1 MKENVRNGNI
11 LLNNITPKSSRSIL
25 LIFTFLNVIQL
36 NKEKDLRHRLLF
48 IFTLFICPFFAQ
60 AQDVLSKLEKEY
72 NNASNQTE
80 EQLNLAPKYATA
92 LFFHNAKPKSY
103 QILTH
108 NISIASKQTDG
119 KYATILYAVQAMN
132 YRLDN
137 KETESSKSL
146 DLARTYSLKTNSN
159 EAKGYLEYAKGWILV
174 RNNKTTDAVA
184 AYLKAINYYENSPTT
199 STLYGRFGNVAKELS
214 TIYSNLNE
222 YQLEE
227 KYSKQFLLL
236 ASKQNDPGLIFDA
249 YMRMGYVYEQKYA
262 QNPSDIQFRNKA
274 EQFYL
279 QAIATF
285 NKNKESMLNK
295 SNLSYAAI
303 NLANLYT
310 EFNPEKAMQYAQLA
324 NKVSL
329 ETGDPIHIASSF
341 GILAELAIQD
351 KNYDLAK
358 SYFLKA
364 SMEIGKSPVRDHN
377 IELSI
382 LESLSRVSEEQGNY
396 KEALTYYKSY
406 VDKYKSVYDQEKL
419 DITKR
424 LESQFEKERQEQK
437 YIKLQLESD
446 KKAQQIKLINI
457 LRAQREQV
465 YNNLKLV
472 EENQRERLKF
482 SELESEKKEQQLRLA
497 KLETQQKNNDINSYK
512 KLLAFKEKIN
522 TYYIVFIFIFIVL
535 IFLLLYAYKQRVK
548 SIKQRDELH
557 ALAME
562 KEKQNS
568 KISTLTALLEGQ
580 EKERGRLAR
589 DLHDG
594 LGGLLSGTKLQLSIL
609 DPHQS
614 ENIEE
619 GISKSINQID
629 GAVEELRRV
638 AHNLMPDLLMK
649 YGLVTAIQ
657 EFASRMSNSA
667 LNIHTEF
674 INYSNSITE
683 EKQLLIYRVI
693 QELVNN
699 AIKHA
704 KASEIIIQISEEDNV
719 LHLTVE
725 DDGKGFDLANLDFRK
740 TAGFHN
746 IESRVQ
752 FLKGTMNITS
762 QLNIGTSIELQIPT
776 H

>member
-1 MKENVRNGNI
+1 MYR
-11 LLNNITPKSSRSIL
+11 LL
-25 LIFTFLNVIQL
+25 LIFTLC
-36 NKEKDLRHRLLF
+36 
-48 IFTLFICPFFAQ
+48 ICPFFAQ
-60 AQDVLSKLEKEY
+60 AQNVLSKLEKEY
-72 NNASNQTE
+72 DHASKNTT
-80 EQLNLAPKYATA
+80 EQLNLAPKFATA
-92 LFFHNAKPKSY
+92 LFFHKFKSRSY
-103 QILTH
+103 QILET
-108 NISIASKQTDG
+108 NIPIAAKQADG

-137 KETESSKSL
+137 KEAESLKSL
-146 DLARTYSLKTNSN
+146 DMARMYSLKTSSN
-159 EAKGYLEYAKGWILV
+159 EAKGYFQYAKGWILI
-174 RNNKTTDAVA
+174 RNNKTADAVA
-184 AYLKAINYYENSPTT
+184 AYLKAIDHYENSPTT
-199 STLYGRFGNVAKELS
+199 STLYGRFGNAAKELS

-236 ASKQNDPGLIFDA
+236 ASRQNDPNLIFDA

-262 QNPSDIQFRNKA
+262 QNPSDTALRNKA
-274 EQFYL
+274 EQYYL
-279 QAIATF
+279 QSIATF
-285 NKNKESMLNK
+285 NKNKEVMLNR
-295 SNLSYAAI
+295 SSLSYAAI

-310 EFNPEKAMQYAQLA
+310 EFNRDKAMQYAQLA
-324 NKVSL
+324 NSVSL
-329 ETGDPIHIASSF
+329 ETGDAIHIASSF
-341 GILAELAIQD
+341 GILAELALQS

-364 SMEIGKSPVRDHN
+364 SMEIEKSPVRDHN

-382 LESLSRVSEEQGNY
+382 LESLSRISEEQGNY

-406 VDKYKSVYDQEKL
+406 VDKYKSIYDQEKL

-424 LESQFEKERQEQK
+424 LESQFDKERQEQK

-446 KKAQQIKLINI
+446 KKAQEIRLINI

-497 KLETQQKNNDINSYK
+497 KLETKQKNNDISNYK
-512 KLLAFKEKIN
+512 KLLTFKEKIN
-522 TYYIVFIFIFIVL
+522 TYYIIFIFIFIVL
-535 IFLLLYAYKQRVK
+535 IVLLLYAYKQRAK
-548 SIKQRDELH
+548 SMKQRDELH

-580 EKERGRLAR
+580 EQERGRLAR

-594 LGGLLSGTKLQLSIL
+594 LGGLLSGTKLQLSSL
-609 DPHQS
+609 DLHQS
-614 ENIEE
+614 ENIED

-649 YGLVTAIQ
+649 YGLEAAIQ
-657 EFASRMSNSA
+657 EFATRMSNSA
-667 LNIHTEF
+667 LDIHTEF
-674 INYSNSITE
+674 INYSNSIPE
-683 EKQLLIYRVI
+683 DKQLILYRII

-704 KASEIIIQISEEDNV
+704 DTSEIIIQISEEENV

-725 DDGKGFDLANLDFRK
+725 DNGKGFDPASLDVRK

-762 QLNIGTSIELQIPT
+762 ELNIGTSIELQIPI

>member
-1 MKENVRNGNI
+1 MIR
-11 LLNNITPKSSRSIL
+11 
-25 LIFTFLNVIQL
+25 
-36 NKEKDLRHRLLF
+36 RLLF
-48 IFTLFICPFFAQ
+48 IFTLLVSPFFVH
-60 AQDVLSKLEKEY
+60 AQDILSKLEKEY
-72 NNASNQTE
+72 NHASDNTA
-80 EQLNLAPKYATA
+80 EQLNLAPKYASA
-92 LFFHNAKPKSY
+92 LFFHDLKSKSY
-103 QILTH
+103 QILET
-108 NISIASKQTDG
+108 NISVARKQPDG

-137 KETESSKSL
+137 KAAESMKSL
-146 DLARTYSLKTNSN
+146 DMARVYSLKTSST
-159 EAKGYLEYAKGWILV
+159 ETKGYYYYAKGWILE

-184 AYLKAINYYENSPTT
+184 AYLKAIDYYENSPTT
-199 STLYGRFGNVAKELS
+199 STLYARFGNAAKELS
-214 TIYSNLNE
+214 AIYANLNE

-236 ASKQNDPGLIFDA
+236 ASKQNDPNLIFDA
-249 YMRMGYVYEQKYA
+249 YMRMGYVYEQKYT
-262 QNPSDIQFRNKA
+262 QFPSNTEFRNKT
-274 EQFYL
+274 EQYYL
-279 QAIATF
+279 QAITTF
-285 NKNKESMLNK
+285 NKNKDRMLNR

-310 EFNPEKAMQYAQLA
+310 GFDSNKAMQYAQLA
-324 NKVSL
+324 NRVSL
-329 ETGDPIHIASSF
+329 ETGDAIHIASSF

-364 SMEIGKSPVRDHN
+364 SMEIGKSPVRDQR
-377 IELSI
+377 IELAI
-382 LESLSRVSEEQGNY
+382 LESLSRISEQQGNY

-406 VDKYKSVYDQEKL
+406 VDQYKNVYDQEKL

-424 LESQFEKERQEQK
+424 LESQFDKERQEQK

-446 KKAQQIKLINI
+446 KKAQEIKLINI
-457 LRAQREQV
+457 VRAQREQV

-522 TYYIVFIFIFIVL
+522 TYYVFFIIFFIIL
-535 IFLLLYAYKQRVK
+535 IFLLLYAYKQRAR
-548 SIKQRDELH
+548 SIKRRDELH

-562 KEKQNS
+562 QEKQNS
-568 KISTLTALLEGQ
+568 KISTLTALLQGQ
-580 EKERGRLAR
+580 EQERGRLAR

-594 LGGLLSGTKLQLSIL
+594 LGGLLSGTKHQLSYL
-609 DPHQS
+609 NPHQS
-614 ENIEE
+614 ENLQE
-619 GISKSINQID
+619 GISKSLEQID

-649 YGLVTAIQ
+649 YGLEVAIE
-657 EFASRMSNSA
+657 EFASRISNNA
-667 LNIHTEF
+667 LDIHTEF
-674 INYSNSITE
+674 INYSNSLSQ
-683 EKQLLIYRVI
+683 EKQLIIYRII

-704 KASEIIIQISEEDNV
+704 ETSEIIIQISEEQNQLNV
-719 LHLTVE
+719 TVE
-725 DDGKGFDLANLDFRK
+725 DNGKGFDLTALDVRK

-746 IESRVQ
+746 IELRVQ

-762 QLNIGTSIELQIPT
+762 ELNIGTSIEIQIPI

>member
-1 MKENVRNGNI
+1 MY
-11 LLNNITPKSSRSIL
+11 
-25 LIFTFLNVIQL
+25 
-36 NKEKDLRHRLLF
+36 RLLL
-48 IFTLFICPFFAQ
+48 IFTLFICPFFVQ
-60 AQDVLSKLEKEY
+60 AQDALSKLEKEY
-72 NNASNQTE
+72 NNASDKTT
-80 EQLNLAPKYATA
+80 EQLNIAPKYATA
-92 LFFHNAKPKSY
+92 LFFHNLKPKSY
-103 QILTH
+103 QILAN
-108 NISIASKQTDG
+108 NISMATKLSDG

-137 KETESSKSL
+137 KEVESSKSL
-146 DLARTYSLKTNSN
+146 EMGKVYSLKTNSN
-159 EAKGYLEYAKGWILV
+159 EAKGYLEYARGWIFT
-174 RNNKTTDAVA
+174 RNNKITDAVA

-199 STLYGRFGNVAKELS
+199 STLYGRYGNTAKELS
-214 TIYSNLNE
+214 AIYADLNE

-236 ASKQNDPGLIFDA
+236 ASKQNDPNLIFDA
-249 YMRMGYVYEQKYA
+249 YMRMGYMFEQKYV
-262 QNPSDIQFRNKA
+262 QNPSDKQFRNKA
-274 EQFYL
+274 KQYYV
-279 QAIATF
+279 QAITTF

-310 EFNPEKAMQYAQLA
+310 EFNPEKAIEYAQLA

-329 ETGDPIHIASSF
+329 ETGDAIHIASSF
-341 GILAELAIQD
+341 GILAELAIQN
-351 KNYDLAK
+351 KHYDLAK

-364 SMEIGKSPVRDHN
+364 SMEIGKSPVRNHN

-382 LESLSRVSEEQGNY
+382 LESLSRISEEQGNY
-396 KEALTYYKSY
+396 KEALVYYKSY

-446 KKAQQIKLINI
+446 KKAQEIKLINI

-497 KLETQQKNNDINSYK
+497 KLETRQKNNDINNYK

-522 TYYIVFIFIFIVL
+522 TYYTIFIVIFIIL
-535 IFLLLYAYKQRVK
+535 ILLLLYAYKQRAK
-548 SIKQRDELH
+548 SMKQRDELH

-580 EKERGRLAR
+580 EQERGRLAR

-594 LGGLLSGTKLQLSIL
+594 LGGLLSGTKHQLSYL

-619 GISKSINQID
+619 GISKSIKQID

-638 AHNLMPDLLMK
+638 AHNLMPDLLVK
-649 YGLVTAIQ
+649 YGLEVAIQ
-657 EFASRMSNSA
+657 EFASRISNSA
-667 LNIHTEF
+667 LDIHTEF
-674 INYSNSITE
+674 INYRNSLSE
-683 EKQLLIYRVI
+683 EKQLIIYRII

-704 KASEIIIQISEEDNV
+704 DASEIIIQVSQEENV
-719 LHLTVE
+719 LNLTVE
-725 DDGKGFDLANLDFRK
+725 DNGKGFDHKGLNVKK

-752 FLKGTMNITS
+752 FLKGTMNIIS
-762 QLNIGTSIELQIPT
+762 ELNIGTSIELQIPI

>member
-1 MKENVRNGNI
+1 MHR
-11 LLNNITPKSSRSIL
+11 LL
-25 LIFTFLNVIQL
+25 LIFA
-36 NKEKDLRHRLLF
+36 LF
-48 IFTLFICPFFAQ
+48 VFPFFVQ
-60 AQDVLSKLEKEY
+60 AQDVLNKLEREY
-72 NNASNQTE
+72 SHASNNTD

-92 LFFHNAKPKSY
+92 LFFHNLKPKSY
-103 QILTH
+103 QILAT
-108 NISIASKQTDG
+108 NISLAAKQTDG

-137 KETESSKSL
+137 RTAESSKSL
-146 DLARTYSLKTNSN
+146 DMAKAYSLKTNSH
-159 EAKGYLEYAKGWILV
+159 EAKGYFNYAKGWILI

-184 AYLKAINYYENSPTT
+184 AYLKAIEYYENAPTT

-236 ASKQNDPGLIFDA
+236 ASKQNDPNLIFDA
-249 YMRMGYVYEQKYA
+249 YMRMGYVYEQKYT
-262 QNPSDIQFRNKA
+262 QNPSNTELRDKT
-274 EQFYL
+274 EQYYL
-279 QAIATF
+279 QAITTF
-285 NKNKESMLNK
+285 NKNKDRMLNR
-295 SNLSYAAI
+295 SSLSYAAI

-310 EFNPEKAMQYAQLA
+310 GFDSDKARHYAQLA

-329 ETGDPIHIASSF
+329 ETGDAIHIASSF

-382 LESLSRVSEEQGNY
+382 LESLSRISEEQGNY
-396 KEALTYYKSY
+396 QEALTYYKSY

-424 LESQFEKERQEQK
+424 LESQFDKERQEQK

-446 KKAQQIKLINI
+446 KKAQEIKLINI

-497 KLETQQKNNDINSYK
+497 KLETQQKNNDINTFK

-522 TYYIVFIFIFIVL
+522 TYYIFFIIFFIIL
-535 IFLLLYAYKQRVK
+535 ILLLLYAYQQRAK
-548 SIKQRDELH
+548 SIKRRDELH

-562 KEKQNS
+562 QEKQNS

-580 EKERGRLAR
+580 EQERGRLAR

-594 LGGLLSGTKLQLSIL
+594 LGGLLSGTKHQLSYL
-609 DPHQS
+609 NPYQS

-619 GISKSINQID
+619 GISKSIEQID

-649 YGLVTAIQ
+649 YGLEVAIK
-657 EFASRMSNSA
+657 EFASRISNNA
-667 LNIHTEF
+667 LDIHTEF
-674 INYSNSITE
+674 INYSNSISK
-683 EKQLLIYRVI
+683 EKQLIIYRII

-704 KASEIIIQISEEDNV
+704 NTSEIIIQISEEEN
-719 LHLTVE
+719 LLSLTVE
-725 DDGKGFDLANLDFRK
+725 DNGKGFDPAGLNARK

-746 IESRVQ
+746 IELRVQ
-752 FLKGTMNITS
+752 FLKGTMSITS
-762 QLNIGTSIELQIPT
+762 ELNIGTSIELQIPIY
-776 H
+776 

>member
-1 MKENVRNGNI
+1 MY
-11 LLNNITPKSSRSIL
+11 
-25 LIFTFLNVIQL
+25 
-36 NKEKDLRHRLLF
+36 RLLF
-48 IFTLFICPFFAQ
+48 IFTLCICPFFAQ
-60 AQDVLSKLEKEY
+60 AQNVLSKLEKEY
-72 NNASNQTE
+72 DHASKNTT
-80 EQLNLAPKYATA
+80 EQLNLAPKFATA
-92 LFFHNAKPKSY
+92 LFFHKFKSKSY
-103 QILTH
+103 QILET
-108 NISIASKQTDG
+108 SIPIAAKQADG

-137 KETESSKSL
+137 KEAESLKSL
-146 DLARTYSLKTNSN
+146 DMARMYSLKTSSN
-159 EAKGYLEYAKGWILV
+159 EAKGYFQYAKGWILI
-174 RNNKTTDAVA
+174 RNNKTADAVA
-184 AYLKAINYYENSPTT
+184 AYLKAIDYYENSPTT
-199 STLYGRFGNVAKELS
+199 STLYGRFGNAAKELS

-236 ASKQNDPGLIFDA
+236 ASRQNDPNLIFDA

-262 QNPSDIQFRNKA
+262 QNPSDTALRNKA
-274 EQFYL
+274 EQYYL
-279 QAIATF
+279 QSIATF
-285 NKNKESMLNK
+285 NKNKEAMLNR
-295 SNLSYAAI
+295 SSLSYAAI

-310 EFNPEKAMQYAQLA
+310 EFNRDRAMQYAQLA
-324 NKVSL
+324 NSVSL
-329 ETGDPIHIASSF
+329 ETGDAIHIASSF
-341 GILAELAIQD
+341 GILAELALQS

-364 SMEIGKSPVRDHN
+364 SMEIEKSPVRDHN

-382 LESLSRVSEEQGNY
+382 LESLSRISEEQGNY
-396 KEALTYYKSY
+396 KEALIYYKSY
-406 VDKYKSVYDQEKL
+406 VDKYKSIYDQEKL

-424 LESQFEKERQEQK
+424 LESQFDKERQEQK

-446 KKAQQIKLINI
+446 KKAQEIRLINI

-497 KLETQQKNNDINSYK
+497 KLETKQKNNDISNYK
-512 KLLAFKEKIN
+512 KLLTFKEKIN
-522 TYYIVFIFIFIVL
+522 TYYIIFIFIFIVL
-535 IFLLLYAYKQRVK
+535 IVLLLYAYKQRAK
-548 SIKQRDELH
+548 SMKQRDELH

-580 EKERGRLAR
+580 EQERGRLAR

-594 LGGLLSGTKLQLSIL
+594 LGGLLSGTKLQLSSL
-609 DPHQS
+609 DLHQS
-614 ENIEE
+614 ENIED

-649 YGLVTAIQ
+649 YGLEAAIQ
-657 EFASRMSNSA
+657 EFATRMSNSA
-667 LNIHTEF
+667 LDIHTEF
-674 INYSNSITE
+674 INYSNSIPE
-683 EKQLLIYRVI
+683 DKQLILYRII

-704 KASEIIIQISEEDNV
+704 DTSEIIIQISEEENV

-725 DDGKGFDLANLDFRK
+725 DNGKGFDPASLDVRK

-762 QLNIGTSIELQIPT
+762 ELNIGTSIELQIPI

>member
-1 MKENVRNGNI
+1 M
-11 LLNNITPKSSRSIL
+11 
-25 LIFTFLNVIQL
+25 
-36 NKEKDLRHRLLF
+36 HRLLF
-48 IFTLFICPFFAQ
+48 ILALIVSPFFVY

-72 NNASNQTE
+72 DHASNNTA
-80 EQLNLAPKYATA
+80 EQLNLAPKYASA
-92 LFFHNAKPKSY
+92 LFFHNLKPKSY
-103 QILTH
+103 QILDT
-108 NISIASKQTDG
+108 NISIAKKQSDG

-137 KETESSKSL
+137 KTAESLKSL
-146 DLARTYSLKTNSN
+146 EMAKVYSLKTNSN
-159 EAKGYLEYAKGWILV
+159 EIKGYFHYAKGWILE
-174 RNNKTTDAVA
+174 RNNKITEAVA
-184 AYLKAINYYENSPTT
+184 AYLKAIDYYENSPTT
-199 STLYGRFGNVAKELS
+199 STLYARFGNAAKELS
-214 TIYSNLNE
+214 AIYANLNE

-236 ASKQNDPGLIFDA
+236 ASKQNDPNLIFDA
-249 YMRMGYVYEQKYA
+249 YMRMGYVYEQKYT
-262 QNPSDIQFRNKA
+262 QDPSNTEFRNKT
-274 EQFYL
+274 EQYYL
-279 QAIATF
+279 QAITTF
-285 NKNKESMLNK
+285 NKNKNLMLNR

-310 EFNPEKAMQYAQLA
+310 GFDSHKAMKYAQLA
-324 NKVSL
+324 NNVSL
-329 ETGDPIHIASSF
+329 ETGDAIHIASSF

-351 KNYDLAK
+351 KDYDLAK

-364 SMEIGKSPVRDHN
+364 SMEIGKSPVRDHK
-377 IELSI
+377 IELAI
-382 LESLSRVSEEQGNY
+382 LESLSRISEEQGNY

-406 VDKYKSVYDQEKL
+406 VDQYKSVYDQEKL

-424 LESQFEKERQEQK
+424 LESQFDKERQEQK

-446 KKAQQIKLINI
+446 KKAQEIKLINI
-457 LRAQREQV
+457 VRAQREQV

-497 KLETQQKNNDINSYK
+497 KLETQQKNNDINNYK

-522 TYYIVFIFIFIVL
+522 TYYVFFIIFFIVL
-535 IFLLLYAYKQRVK
+535 ILLLLYAYKQRAK
-548 SIKQRDELH
+548 SIKRRDELH
-557 ALAME
+557 TLAME
-562 KEKQNS
+562 QEKQNS

-580 EKERGRLAR
+580 EQERGRLAR

-594 LGGLLSGTKLQLSIL
+594 LGGLLSGTKLQLSYL
-609 DPHQS
+609 NPYQS
-614 ENIEE
+614 EHIEE
-619 GISKSINQID
+619 GISKSIEQID

-638 AHNLMPDLLMK
+638 AHNLMPDLLTK
-649 YGLVTAIQ
+649 YGLEVAIQ
-657 EFASRMSNSA
+657 EFASRISNNA
-667 LNIHTEF
+667 LEIHTEF
-674 INYSNSITE
+674 INYSSSLSK
-683 EKQLLIYRVI
+683 EKELIIYRII

-704 KASEIIIQISEEDNV
+704 DTSEIIIQISEEENQ
-719 LHLTVE
+719 LNLTVE
-725 DDGKGFDLANLDFRK
+725 DNGKGFDLADLDVKK

-746 IESRVQ
+746 IELRVQ

-762 QLNIGTSIELQIPT
+762 ELNIGTSIELQIPI

>member
-1 MKENVRNGNI
+1 M
-11 LLNNITPKSSRSIL
+11 
-25 LIFTFLNVIQL
+25 
-36 NKEKDLRHRLLF
+36 HRLLF
-48 IFTLFICPFFAQ
+48 IFTLFICPFFVQ

-72 NNASNQTE
+72 NHASNKTE

-92 LFFHNAKPKSY
+92 LFFHNFKPKSY
-103 QILTH
+103 QLLAT
-108 NISIASKQTDG
+108 NISLATKQADG

-137 KETESSKSL
+137 KEAESSKSL
-146 DLARTYSLKTNSN
+146 EMGKMYSLKTNSN
-159 EAKGYLEYAKGWILV
+159 EAKGYLEYARGWILT
-174 RNNKTTDAVA
+174 RNNKITDAVA

-199 STLYGRFGNVAKELS
+199 STLYGRYGNTAKELS
-214 TIYSNLNE
+214 AIYADLNE
-222 YQLEE
+222 FQLEE

-236 ASKQNDPGLIFDA
+236 ASKQNDPNLIFDA
-249 YMRMGYVYEQKYA
+249 YMRMGYMYEQKHV
-262 QNPSDIQFRNKA
+262 QNPSDLQFRNKA
-274 EQFYL
+274 EQYYV
-279 QAIATF
+279 QAITTF
-285 NKNKESMLNK
+285 NKNKGSMLNK

-303 NLANLYT
+303 NLANLYI
-310 EFNPEKAMQYAQLA
+310 EFNQDKAMQYAQLA

-329 ETGDPIHIASSF
+329 ETGDAIHIASSF
-341 GILAELAIQD
+341 GILAELAIQN

-364 SMEIGKSPVRDHN
+364 SMEIGKSPVRNHN

-535 IFLLLYAYKQRVK
+535 ILLLLYAYKQRVK

-557 ALAME
+557 ALALE

-580 EKERGRLAR
+580 EQERGRLAR

-594 LGGLLSGTKLQLSIL
+594 LGGLLSGTKLQLSYL
-609 DPHQS
+609 DPHHS
-614 ENIEE
+614 ETIEE
-619 GISKSINQID
+619 GISKSIDQID

-649 YGLVTAIQ
+649 YGLEVAIQ
-657 EFASRMSNSA
+657 EFASRISNNG
-667 LNIHTEF
+667 LDIHTEF
-674 INYSNSITE
+674 IGYTNSISQ
-683 EKQLLIYRVI
+683 EKQLILYRII

-704 KASEIIIQISEEDNV
+704 SPSEIIIQISEEEKV
-719 LHLTVE
+719 LNLTVE
-725 DDGKGFDLANLDFRK
+725 DNGKGFDRTDLDMRK

-746 IESRVQ
+746 IELRVQ

-762 QLNIGTSIELQIPT
+762 ELNIGTSIELQIPIY
-776 H
+776 

>member
-1 MKENVRNGNI
+1 MY
-11 LLNNITPKSSRSIL
+11 
-25 LIFTFLNVIQL
+25 
-36 NKEKDLRHRLLF
+36 RLLF
-48 IFTLFICPFFAQ
+48 VFTLCICPFFTQ

-72 NNASNQTE
+72 SHASNNTAE
-80 EQLNLAPKYATA
+80 RLNLAPKFVTA
-92 LFFHNAKPKSY
+92 LFFHKFKSRSY
-103 QILTH
+103 QVLET
-108 NISIASKQTDG
+108 NIPIAAKQADG

-137 KETESSKSL
+137 KESESLKSL
-146 DLARTYSLKTNSN
+146 EMARMYSLKTGSN
-159 EAKGYLEYAKGWILV
+159 EAKGYLQYAMGWILI
-174 RNNKTTDAVA
+174 RNNKTADAVA
-184 AYLKAINYYENSPTT
+184 AYLKAIDYYENSPTT

-214 TIYSNLNE
+214 AIYSNLNE

-236 ASKQNDPGLIFDA
+236 ASRQNDPNLIFDA

-262 QNPSDIQFRNKA
+262 QNPSDNALRNKA
-274 EQFYL
+274 EQYYL
-279 QAIATF
+279 QSVATF
-285 NKNKESMLNK
+285 NKNKEAMFNRS
-295 SNLSYAAI
+295 SLSYAAI

-310 EFNPEKAMQYAQLA
+310 GFDRDKAIQYAQLA
-324 NKVSL
+324 NSVSL
-329 ETGDPIHIASSF
+329 ENGDAIHIASSF
-341 GILAELAIQD
+341 GILAELALQD

-382 LESLSRVSEEQGNY
+382 LESLSRISEEQGNY

-406 VDKYKSVYDQEKL
+406 VDKYKNVYDQEKL

-424 LESQFEKERQEQK
+424 LESQFDKERQEQK

-446 KKAQQIKLINI
+446 KKAQEIRLINI

-497 KLETQQKNNDINSYK
+497 KLETKQKNNDISNYK
-512 KLLAFKEKIN
+512 KLLTFKEKIN

-535 IFLLLYAYKQRVK
+535 ILVLLYAYKQRAK
-548 SIKQRDELH
+548 SMKQRDELH

-580 EKERGRLAR
+580 EQERGRLAR

-594 LGGLLSGTKLQLSIL
+594 LGGLLSGTKLQLSSL

-649 YGLVTAIQ
+649 YGLEAAIQ
-657 EFASRMSNSA
+657 EFANRMSN
-667 LNIHTEF
+667 NTVDIHTEF
-674 INYSNSITE
+674 INYSNSISE
-683 EKQLLIYRVI
+683 DKQLILYRII

-704 KASEIIIQISEEDNV
+704 DTSEIIIQISEEENV

-725 DDGKGFDLANLDFRK
+725 DNGKGFDPASLDVRK

-762 QLNIGTSIELQIPT
+762 ELNIGTSIELQIPI

>member
-1 MKENVRNGNI
+1 M
-11 LLNNITPKSSRSIL
+11 
-25 LIFTFLNVIQL
+25 IQF
-36 NKEKDLRHRLLF
+36 NRDKDLMYRWLF
-48 IFTLFICPFFAQ
+48 IFVLCICPFFAQ
-60 AQDVLSKLEKEY
+60 AQDVISKLEKEY
-72 NNASNQTE
+72 NNASNKTT
-80 EQLNLAPKYATA
+80 EQLNLAPKYAKA
-92 LFFHNAKPKSY
+92 LFLHNLKSRSY
-103 QILTH
+103 QILDA
-108 NISIASKQTDG
+108 NISIATKQTDG

-137 KETESSKSL
+137 KEAQSSKSL
-146 DLARTYSLKTNSN
+146 DMAKMYSLKTSDN
-159 EAKGYLEYAKGWILV
+159 EAKGYFQYAKGWILI

-184 AYLKAINYYENSPTT
+184 AYLKAIEHYENSPTT
-199 STLYGRFGNVAKELS
+199 STLYGRFATVVKELS

-227 KYSKQFLLL
+227 KYSKQFLVL
-236 ASKQNDPGLIFDA
+236 ASKQNDPNLIFDA

-262 QNPSDIQFRNKA
+262 QDPSNIGFRNKA
-274 EQFYL
+274 EQYYL
-279 QAIATF
+279 QSVKTF
-285 NKNKESMLNK
+285 NKNKEAMLNK
-295 SNLSYAAI
+295 TNLSYAAI

-310 EFNPEKAMQYAQLA
+310 DFDRDKAMQYARLA
-324 NKVSL
+324 NAVSL
-329 ETGDPIHIASSF
+329 ETGEAIHIASSF

-382 LESLSRVSEEQGNY
+382 LESLSRISEEQGNY

-424 LESQFEKERQEQK
+424 LESQFDKERQEQK

-497 KLETQQKNNDINSYK
+497 KLEAEQKNNDINNFK
-512 KLLAFKEKIN
+512 KLLTFKEKIN
-522 TYYIVFIFIFIVL
+522 TYYIVFIFIFIIL
-535 IFLLLYAYKQRVK
+535 IILLLYAYKQRAK
-548 SIKQRDELH
+548 SMKQRDELH
-557 ALAME
+557 ALALE

-568 KISTLTALLEGQ
+568 ELSTLTALLEGQ
-580 EKERGRLAR
+580 EQERGRLAR

-594 LGGLLSGTKLQLSIL
+594 LGGLLSGTKLQLSSL
-609 DPHQS
+609 DPHQY
-614 ENIEE
+614 ENIEAE
-619 GISKSINQID
+619 ISKSITQID

-649 YGLVTAIQ
+649 YGLEAAIQ
-657 EFASRMSNSA
+657 EFASRISNTT
-667 LNIHTEF
+667 LDIHTEF
-674 INYSNSITE
+674 ISYTNSISE
-683 EKQLLIYRVI
+683 EKQLILYRII

-704 KASEIIIQISEEDNV
+704 DTSEIIVQISEEENV
-719 LHLTVE
+719 LNLTVE
-725 DDGKGFDLANLDFRK
+725 DNGNGFDPKRLDVRK

-762 QLNIGTSIELQIPT
+762 ELNIGTSIELQIPI

>member
-1 MKENVRNGNI
+1 M
-11 LLNNITPKSSRSIL
+11 
-25 LIFTFLNVIQL
+25 
-36 NKEKDLRHRLLF
+36 HRLLL
-48 IFTLFICPFFAQ
+48 IFTLFIFPFFAQ
-60 AQDVLSKLEKEY
+60 AQDVLSKLEREY
-72 NNASNQTE
+72 NHATGKTA

-92 LFFHNAKPKSY
+92 LFFHQLKSRSY
-103 QILTH
+103 QILET
-108 NISIASKQTDG
+108 NIALATKESDG

-132 YRLDN
+132 YRLDH
-137 KETESSKSL
+137 KETESLKSL
-146 DLARTYSLKTNSN
+146 DIAKVYSLKTNSN
-159 EAKGYLEYAKGWILV
+159 EAKGYYHYAKGWILT

-184 AYLKAINYYENSPTT
+184 AYLKAIEYYENSPTT

-236 ASKQNDPGLIFDA
+236 ASRQNNPNLIFDA
-249 YMRMGYVYEQKYA
+249 YMRMGYVYEQKYT
-262 QNPSDIQFRNKA
+262 QNPLDTDFRNKA

-279 QAIATF
+279 QAITTF
-285 NKNKESMLNK
+285 NKNKEAMLNK
-295 SNLSYAAI
+295 TSLSYAAI

-310 EFNPEKAMQYAQLA
+310 GFNREKAMKYAQLA
-324 NKVSL
+324 NSVSL
-329 ETGDPIHIASSF
+329 ETGDAIHIASSF
-341 GILAELAIQD
+341 GILAELAMQD

-377 IELSI
+377 IELSL
-382 LESLSRVSEEQGNY
+382 LESLSQISEEQGNY

-424 LESQFEKERQEQK
+424 LESQFDKERQEQK

-497 KLETQQKNNDINSYK
+497 KLETEQKNSDIHSYK

-522 TYYIVFIFIFIVL
+522 TYYIVFIAIFIVL
-535 IFLLLYAYKQRVK
+535 IFLLLYAYKQRIK
-548 SIKQRDELH
+548 SIKQREELH
-557 ALAME
+557 ALALE

-580 EKERGRLAR
+580 EQERGRLAR

-594 LGGLLSGTKLQLSIL
+594 LGGLLSGTKLQLSYL
-609 DPHQS
+609 NPHQS

-619 GISKSINQID
+619 EISKSINQID

-649 YGLVTAIQ
+649 YGLEVAIR
-657 EFASRMSNSA
+657 EFASRISNTA
-667 LNIHTEF
+667 LEIHTEF
-674 INYSNSITE
+674 INYSNSVAQ
-683 EKQLLIYRVI
+683 EKQLILYRII

-704 KASEIIIQISEEDNV
+704 HTSEIIIQISEEENM
-719 LHLTVE
+719 LNLTVE
-725 DDGKGFDLANLDFRK
+725 DNGKGFDPTGLDMRK

-746 IESRVQ
+746 IELRVQ
-752 FLKGTMNITS
+752 FLKGTMNIIS
-762 QLNIGTSIELQIPT
+762 ELNIGTSIELQIPI

>member
-1 MKENVRNGNI
+1 MY
-11 LLNNITPKSSRSIL
+11 
-25 LIFTFLNVIQL
+25 
-36 NKEKDLRHRLLF
+36 RLLL
-48 IFTLFICPFFAQ
+48 IFTLFICPFFVQ
-60 AQDVLSKLEKEY
+60 AQDALSKLEKEY
-72 NNASNQTE
+72 NNASDKTTE
-80 EQLNLAPKYATA
+80 KLNIAPKYATA
-92 LFFHNAKPKSY
+92 LFFHNLKPKSY
-103 QILTH
+103 QILAN
-108 NISIASKQTDG
+108 NISMATKLSDG

-137 KETESSKSL
+137 KEAESSKSL
-146 DLARTYSLKTNSN
+146 EMGKVYSLKTNSN
-159 EAKGYLEYAKGWILV
+159 EAKGYLEYARGWILT
-174 RNNKTTDAVA
+174 RNNKITDAVA

-199 STLYGRFGNVAKELS
+199 STLYGRYGNTAKELS
-214 TIYSNLNE
+214 AIYSDLNE

-236 ASKQNDPGLIFDA
+236 ASKQNDPNLIFDA
-249 YMRMGYVYEQKYA
+249 YMRMGYMFEQKYV
-262 QNPSDIQFRNKA
+262 QNPSDKQFRNKA
-274 EQFYL
+274 EQYYV
-279 QAIATF
+279 QAITAF
-285 NKNKESMLNK
+285 NKNKGSMLNK

-310 EFNPEKAMQYAQLA
+310 EFNPEKAMEYAQLA

-329 ETGDPIHIASSF
+329 ETGDAIHIASSF
-341 GILAELAIQD
+341 GILAELAIQN
-351 KNYDLAK
+351 KHYDLAK

-364 SMEIGKSPVRDHN
+364 SMEIGKSPVRNHN

-382 LESLSRVSEEQGNY
+382 LESLSRISEEQGNY
-396 KEALTYYKSY
+396 KEALVYYKSY

-446 KKAQQIKLINI
+446 KKAQEIRLINI

-497 KLETQQKNNDINSYK
+497 KLETRQKNNDINNYK

-522 TYYIVFIFIFIVL
+522 TYYTIFIVIFIIL
-535 IFLLLYAYKQRVK
+535 ILLLLYAYKQRAK
-548 SIKQRDELH
+548 SMKQRDELH

-580 EKERGRLAR
+580 EQERGRLAR

-594 LGGLLSGTKLQLSIL
+594 LGGLLSGTKHQLSYL

-619 GISKSINQID
+619 GISKSIKQID

-638 AHNLMPDLLMK
+638 AHNLMPDLLVK
-649 YGLVTAIQ
+649 YGLEVAIQ
-657 EFASRMSNSA
+657 EFASRISNSA
-667 LNIHTEF
+667 LDIHTEF
-674 INYSNSITE
+674 INYRNSLSE
-683 EKQLLIYRVI
+683 EKQLIIYRII

-704 KASEIIIQISEEDNV
+704 DASEIIIQVSQEENV
-719 LHLTVE
+719 LNLTVE
-725 DDGKGFDLANLDFRK
+725 DNGKGFDHKGLNVKK

-752 FLKGTMNITS
+752 FLKGTMNIIS
-762 QLNIGTSIELQIPT
+762 ELNIGTSIELQIPI

>member
-1 MKENVRNGNI
+1 MY
-11 LLNNITPKSSRSIL
+11 
-25 LIFTFLNVIQL
+25 
-36 NKEKDLRHRLLF
+36 RLLF
-48 IFTLFICPFFAQ
+48 IFILFICPFFAH
-60 AQDVLSKLEKEY
+60 AQDVVSKLEKEY
-72 NNASNQTE
+72 NNASNNTI
-80 EQLNLAPKYATA
+80 EQLNRAPKYANA
-92 LFFHNAKPKSY
+92 LFLLNVKSKSY
-103 QILTH
+103 QILET
-108 NISIASKQTDG
+108 NIAIARKQTDG

-137 KETESSKSL
+137 KGTEALKSL
-146 DLARTYSLKTNSN
+146 EMARKYSLKTNSN
-159 EAKGYLEYAKGWILV
+159 EAKGYFQYAKGWMLI
-174 RNNKTTDAVA
+174 RNNKTTDAVSA
-184 AYLKAINYYENSPTT
+184 CLKAIDYYENSTTT
-199 STLYGRFGNVAKELS
+199 STLYGRFASVVKELS
-214 TIYSNLNE
+214 TIYSNLND

-227 KYSKQFLLL
+227 KYSRQFLLL
-236 ASKQNDPGLIFDA
+236 ASKQHDPNLIFDA

-262 QNPSDIQFRNKA
+262 QNLSNIDFRNKA
-274 EQFYL
+274 EQYYL
-279 QAIATF
+279 QAVKTF
-285 NKNKESMLNK
+285 DKNKEAMFNK
-295 SNLSYAAI
+295 TDFSYVAI
-303 NLANLYT
+303 NLANLYIDFDR
-310 EFNPEKAMQYAQLA
+310 ERAMHYAQLA
-324 NKVSL
+324 NNASL
-329 ETGDPIHIASSF
+329 ENGNAIHIASSF

-364 SMEIGKSPVRDHN
+364 SMEIGKSPVRDQN

-382 LESLSRVSEEQGNY
+382 LESLSRISEQQGNY
-396 KEALTYYKSY
+396 KEALEYYKSY

-424 LESQFEKERQEQK
+424 LESQFDKERQEQK

-465 YNNLKLV
+465 YSNLKLV

-482 SELESEKKEQQLRLA
+482 SELESDKRAQQLRLS
-497 KLETQQKNNDINSYK
+497 KLETEQKNNDINTFK
-512 KLLAFKEKIN
+512 KLLAYKEKIN
-522 TYYIVFIFIFIVL
+522 SYYVIFILIFVVL
-535 IFLLLYAYKQRVK
+535 IILLLYAYKQRAK
-548 SIKQRDELH
+548 SMKQRDELH

-580 EKERGRLAR
+580 EQERGRLAR

-594 LGGLLSGTKLQLSIL
+594 LGGLLSGTKHQLSFL

-649 YGLVTAIQ
+649 YGLKVGIQ

-667 LNIHTEF
+667 LDIHAEF
-674 INYSNSITE
+674 INYSNSLSE
-683 EKQLLIYRVI
+683 EKQLTLYRII

-704 KASEIIIQISEEDNV
+704 QTSEIIIQVSEEEN
-719 LHLTVE
+719 LLNLTVE
-725 DDGKGFDLANLDFRK
+725 DNGKGFDLTNLDLKK

-752 FLKGTMNITS
+752 FLKGTMNIRS
-762 QLNIGTSIELQIPT
+762 EMNIGTSVELQIPINPS
-776 H
+776 

>member
-1 MKENVRNGNI
+1 MY
-11 LLNNITPKSSRSIL
+11 
-25 LIFTFLNVIQL
+25 
-36 NKEKDLRHRLLF
+36 RLLL
-48 IFTLFICPFFAQ
+48 IFTLFICPFFVQ
-60 AQDVLSKLEKEY
+60 AQDALSKLEKEY
-72 NNASNQTE
+72 NNASDKTT
-80 EQLNLAPKYATA
+80 EQLNIAPKYATA
-92 LFFHNAKPKSY
+92 LFFHNLKPKSY
-103 QILTH
+103 QILAN
-108 NISIASKQTDG
+108 NISMATKLSDG

-137 KETESSKSL
+137 KEVESSKSL
-146 DLARTYSLKTNSN
+146 EMGKVYSLKTNSN
-159 EAKGYLEYAKGWILV
+159 EAKGYLEYARGWIFT
-174 RNNKTTDAVA
+174 RNNKITDAVA

-199 STLYGRFGNVAKELS
+199 STLYGRYGNTAKELS
-214 TIYSNLNE
+214 AIYADLNE

-236 ASKQNDPGLIFDA
+236 ASKQNDPNLIFDA
-249 YMRMGYVYEQKYA
+249 YMRMGYMFEQKYV
-262 QNPSDIQFRNKA
+262 QNPSDKQFRNKA
-274 EQFYL
+274 KQYYV
-279 QAIATF
+279 QAITTF

-310 EFNPEKAMQYAQLA
+310 EFNPEKAIEYAQLA

-329 ETGDPIHIASSF
+329 ETGDAIHIASSF
-341 GILAELAIQD
+341 GILAELAIQN
-351 KNYDLAK
+351 KHYDLAK

-364 SMEIGKSPVRDHN
+364 SMEIGKSPVRNHN

-382 LESLSRVSEEQGNY
+382 LESLSRISEEQGNY
-396 KEALTYYKSY
+396 KEALVYYKSY

-446 KKAQQIKLINI
+446 KKAQEIKLINI

-497 KLETQQKNNDINSYK
+497 KLETRQKNNDINNYK

-522 TYYIVFIFIFIVL
+522 TYYTIFIVIFIIL
-535 IFLLLYAYKQRVK
+535 ILLLLYAYKQRDK
-548 SIKQRDELH
+548 SMKQRDELH

-580 EKERGRLAR
+580 EQERGRLAR

-594 LGGLLSGTKLQLSIL
+594 LGGLLSGTKHQLSYL

-619 GISKSINQID
+619 GISKSIKQID

-638 AHNLMPDLLMK
+638 AHNLMPDLLVK
-649 YGLVTAIQ
+649 YGLEVAIQ
-657 EFASRMSNSA
+657 EFASRISNSA
-667 LNIHTEF
+667 LDIHTEF
-674 INYSNSITE
+674 INYRNSLSE
-683 EKQLLIYRVI
+683 EKQLIIYRII

-704 KASEIIIQISEEDNV
+704 DASEIIIQVSQEENV
-719 LHLTVE
+719 LNLTVE
-725 DDGKGFDLANLDFRK
+725 DNGKGFDHKGLNVKK

-752 FLKGTMNITS
+752 FLKGTMNIIS
-762 QLNIGTSIELQIPT
+762 ELNIGTSIELQIPI

>member
-1 MKENVRNGNI
+1 MQ
-11 LLNNITPKSSRSIL
+11 
-25 LIFTFLNVIQL
+25 F
-36 NKEKDLRHRLLF
+36 NKDKDLMHRLLF
-48 IFTLFICPFFAQ
+48 IFTLLICPFFVQ
-60 AQDVLSKLEKEY
+60 AQDVLSKLEREY
-72 NNASNQTE
+72 SHASNNTA

-92 LFFHNAKPKSY
+92 LFFHDLKPKSY
-103 QILTH
+103 QILET
-108 NISIASKQTDG
+108 NISIAARQTDG

-137 KETESSKSL
+137 KTAESSKSL
-146 DLARTYSLKTNSN
+146 DMAKAFSLKTNSN
-159 EAKGYLEYAKGWILV
+159 EAKGYVQYAKGWILT

-184 AYLKAINYYENSPTT
+184 AYLKAIEYYENSPTT
-199 STLYGRFGNVAKELS
+199 STLYGRLGNAAKELS
-214 TIYSNLNE
+214 AIYSDLNE

-236 ASKQNDPGLIFDA
+236 ASKQNDPNLIFDA
-249 YMRMGYVYEQKYA
+249 YMRMGYVYEQKYT
-262 QNPSDIQFRNKA
+262 QDPSNTMFRNKT
-274 EQFYL
+274 EHYYL

-285 NKNKESMLNK
+285 NKNKDAMLSGN
-295 SNLSYAAI
+295 SLSYAAI

-310 EFNPEKAMQYAQLA
+310 GFDSNKAMQYAQLA

-329 ETGDPIHIASSF
+329 EIGDAIHIASSF
-341 GILAELAIQD
+341 GILAELALQD

-364 SMEIGKSPVRDHN
+364 SMEIGKSPVRNHM

-382 LESLSRVSEEQGNY
+382 LESLSRISEEQGNY

-406 VDKYKSVYDQEKL
+406 IDQYKSIYDQEKL

-424 LESQFEKERQEQK
+424 LESQFDKERQEQK

-446 KKAQQIKLINI
+446 KKAQEIKLINI

-497 KLETQQKNNDINSYK
+497 KLETRQKNNDINSFK

-522 TYYIVFIFIFIVL
+522 TYYIFFIIFFIVL
-535 IFLLLYAYKQRVK
+535 ILLLLYAYKQRAK
-548 SIKQRDELH
+548 SIKRRDELH

-562 KEKQNS
+562 QEKQNS

-580 EKERGRLAR
+580 EQERGRLAR

-594 LGGLLSGTKLQLSIL
+594 LGGLLSGTKHQLSYL
-609 DPHQS
+609 NPHQS

-619 GISKSINQID
+619 GISKSIEQID

-649 YGLVTAIQ
+649 YGLEVAIQ
-657 EFASRMSNSA
+657 EFASRISNSA
-667 LNIHTEF
+667 LEIHTEF
-674 INYSNSITE
+674 INYSNSISQ
-683 EKQLLIYRVI
+683 EKQLIIYRII

-704 KASEIIIQISEEDNV
+704 ETSEIIVQVSEEEN
-719 LHLTVE
+719 LLNLTVE
-725 DDGKGFDLANLDFRK
+725 DNGKGFDHTNLDVRK

-746 IESRVQ
+746 IELRVQ

-762 QLNIGTSIELQIPT
+762 ELNIGTSIELQIPI

>member
-1 MKENVRNGNI
+1 MR
-11 LLNNITPKSSRSIL
+11 RIL
-25 LIFTFLNVIQL
+25 LI
-36 NKEKDLRHRLLF
+36 LL
-48 IFTLFICPFFAQ
+48 ICPLFLQ
-60 AQDVLSKLEKEY
+60 AQDVLSKLDKEY
-72 NNASNQTE
+72 SHALNIS

-92 LFFHNAKPKSY
+92 LFFHDLKPKSY
-103 QILTH
+103 QILET
-108 NISIASKQTDG
+108 NISLAAKQADG
-119 KYATILYAVQAMN
+119 KYAAILYAVQAMN

-137 KETESSKSL
+137 KTAECSKSL
-146 DLARTYSLKTNSN
+146 DLSRVYSLKTNSN
-159 EAKGYLEYAKGWILV
+159 EAKGYFNYAKGWILT
-174 RNNKTTDAVA
+174 RNNKITDAVA
-184 AYLKAINYYENSPTT
+184 AYLKAIDYFENSPTT
-199 STLYGRFGNVAKELS
+199 STLYGRFGNTAKELS
-214 TIYSNLNE
+214 AIYSDLNE

-236 ASKQNDPGLIFDA
+236 ASKQNDPNLIFDA

-262 QNPSDIQFRNKA
+262 QEPSNTAFRNKT
-274 EQFYL
+274 EQYYL

-285 NKNKESMLNK
+285 NKNKDAMLSRN
-295 SNLSYAAI
+295 SLSYAAI

-310 EFNPEKAMQYAQLA
+310 GFDSNKAMQYAQLA

-329 ETGDPIHIASSF
+329 EIGDAIHIASSF
-341 GILAELAIQD
+341 GILAELALQN

-364 SMEIGKSPVRDHN
+364 SVEIGKSPVRNHM

-382 LESLSRVSEEQGNY
+382 LESLSRISEEQGNY
-396 KEALTYYKSY
+396 KEALAYYKSY

-424 LESQFEKERQEQK
+424 LESQFDKERQEQK

-446 KKAQQIKLINI
+446 KKAQEIKLINI

-482 SELESEKKEQQLRLA
+482 SELESEKKEQQLHLA
-497 KLETQQKNNDINSYK
+497 KLETQQKNNDINTFK

-522 TYYIVFIFIFIVL
+522 TYYIFFIVFFIVL
-535 IFLLLYAYKQRVK
+535 ILLLLYAYKQRAK
-548 SIKQRDELH
+548 SMKQRDELH
-557 ALAME
+557 ALALE

-580 EKERGRLAR
+580 EQERGRLAR

-594 LGGLLSGTKLQLSIL
+594 LGGLLSGTKHQLSYL
-609 DPHQS
+609 NPNHS

-619 GISKSINQID
+619 GISKSIGQID
-629 GAVEELRRV
+629 EAVEELRRV
-638 AHNLMPDLLMK
+638 AHNLMPDLLLK
-649 YGLVTAIQ
+649 YGLEAAIQ
-657 EFASRMSNSA
+657 DFASRVSNSA
-667 LNIHTEF
+667 LEIHTEF
-674 INYSNSITE
+674 INYSNSISQ
-683 EKQLLIYRVI
+683 EKQLIVYRII

-704 KASEIIIQISEEDNV
+704 HTSEIIVQISEEEN
-719 LHLTVE
+719 LLNLIVE
-725 DDGKGFDLANLDFRK
+725 DNGNGFDPKSLSMRK

-746 IESRVQ
+746 IEIRVQ

-762 QLNIGTSIELQIPT
+762 EPNVGTSVELQIPIL
-776 H
+776 

>member
-1 MKENVRNGNI
+1 MN
-11 LLNNITPKSSRSIL
+11 
-25 LIFTFLNVIQL
+25 
-36 NKEKDLRHRLLF
+36 
-48 IFTLFICPFFAQ
+48 
-60 AQDVLSKLEKEY
+60 KLEKEY
-72 NNASNQTE
+72 NNASDKTT
-80 EQLNLAPKYATA
+80 EQLNIAPKYATA
-92 LFFHNAKPKSY
+92 LFFHNLKPKSY
-103 QILTH
+103 QVLAN
-108 NISIASKQTDG
+108 NISKATKLTDG

-137 KETESSKSL
+137 KEAESSKSL
-146 DLARTYSLKTNSN
+146 EMGKTYSLKTNSN
-159 EAKGYLEYAKGWILV
+159 EAKGYLEYARGWILT
-174 RNNKTTDAVA
+174 RNNKITEAVA

-199 STLYGRFGNVAKELS
+199 STLYGRYGNTAKELS
-214 TIYSNLNE
+214 AIYADLNE

-236 ASKQNDPGLIFDA
+236 ASKQNDPNLIFDA
-249 YMRMGYVYEQKYA
+249 YMRMGYMFEQKYV
-262 QNPSDIQFRNKA
+262 QNPSDKQFRNKA
-274 EQFYL
+274 EQYYV
-279 QAIATF
+279 QAITTF
-285 NKNKESMLNK
+285 NKNKGSMLNK

-310 EFNPEKAMQYAQLA
+310 EFNPEKAMEYAQLA

-329 ETGDPIHIASSF
+329 ETGDAIHIASSF
-341 GILAELAIQD
+341 GILAELAIQN
-351 KNYDLAK
+351 KHYDLAK

-364 SMEIGKSPVRDHN
+364 SMEIGKSPVRNHN

-382 LESLSRVSEEQGNY
+382 LESLSRISEEQGNY
-396 KEALTYYKSY
+396 KEALVYYKSY

-446 KKAQQIKLINI
+446 KKAQEIKLINI

-497 KLETQQKNNDINSYK
+497 KLETRQKNNDINNYK

-522 TYYIVFIFIFIVL
+522 TYYTIFIVIFIVL
-535 IFLLLYAYKQRVK
+535 ILLLLYAYKQRAK
-548 SIKQRDELH
+548 SMKQRDELH

-580 EKERGRLAR
+580 EQERGRLAR

-594 LGGLLSGTKLQLSIL
+594 LGGLLSGTKHQLSYL

-619 GISKSINQID
+619 GISKSIKQID

-638 AHNLMPDLLMK
+638 AHNLMPDLLVK
-649 YGLVTAIQ
+649 YGLEVAIQ
-657 EFASRMSNSA
+657 EFASRISNSA
-667 LNIHTEF
+667 LDIHTEF
-674 INYSNSITE
+674 INYRNSLSE
-683 EKQLLIYRVI
+683 EKQLIIYRII

-704 KASEIIIQISEEDNV
+704 DASEIIIQVSQEENV
-719 LHLTVE
+719 LNLTVE
-725 DDGKGFDLANLDFRK
+725 DNGKGFDHKSLNVKK

-752 FLKGTMNITS
+752 FLKGTMNIMS
-762 QLNIGTSIELQIPT
+762 ELNIGTSIELQIPI

>member
-1 MKENVRNGNI
+1 MI
-11 LLNNITPKSSRSIL
+11 SRYL
-25 LIFTFLNVIQL
+25 LIFTFFTTLQL
-36 NKEKDLRHRLLF
+36 HKDKDLIRRLLF
-48 IFTLFICPFFAQ
+48 IFTLLVSPFFVH
-60 AQDVLSKLEKEY
+60 AQDILSKLEKEY
-72 NNASNQTE
+72 NHASNNTA
-80 EQLNLAPKYATA
+80 EQLNLAPKYASA
-92 LFFHNAKPKSY
+92 LFFHDLKSKSY
-103 QILTH
+103 QILET
-108 NISIASKQTDG
+108 NISIARKQSDG

-137 KETESSKSL
+137 KAAESMKSL
-146 DLARTYSLKTNSN
+146 DMARVYSLKTSST
-159 EAKGYLEYAKGWILV
+159 ETKGYYYYAKGWILE

-184 AYLKAINYYENSPTT
+184 AYLKAIEYYENSPTT
-199 STLYGRFGNVAKELS
+199 STLYARFGNAAKELS
-214 TIYSNLNE
+214 AIYANLNE

-236 ASKQNDPGLIFDA
+236 ASKQNDPNLIFDA
-249 YMRMGYVYEQKYA
+249 YMRMGYVYEQKYT
-262 QNPSDIQFRNKA
+262 QFPSNTEFRNKT
-274 EQFYL
+274 EQYYL
-279 QAIATF
+279 QAITTF
-285 NKNKESMLNK
+285 NKNKDRMLNR

-310 EFNPEKAMQYAQLA
+310 GFDSNKAMQYAQLA
-324 NKVSL
+324 NRVSL
-329 ETGDPIHIASSF
+329 ETGDAIHIASSF

-364 SMEIGKSPVRDHN
+364 SMEIGKSPVRDQR
-377 IELSI
+377 IELAI
-382 LESLSRVSEEQGNY
+382 LESLSRISEQQGNY

-406 VDKYKSVYDQEKL
+406 VDQYKNVYDQEKL

-424 LESQFEKERQEQK
+424 LESQFDKERQEQK

-446 KKAQQIKLINI
+446 KKAQEIKLINI
-457 LRAQREQV
+457 VRAQREQV

-522 TYYIVFIFIFIVL
+522 TYYVFFIIFFIIL
-535 IFLLLYAYKQRVK
+535 IFLLLYAYKQRAR
-548 SIKQRDELH
+548 SIKRRDELH

-562 KEKQNS
+562 QEKQNS
-568 KISTLTALLEGQ
+568 KISTLTALLQGQ
-580 EKERGRLAR
+580 EQERGRLAR

-594 LGGLLSGTKLQLSIL
+594 LGGLLSGTKHQLSYL
-609 DPHQS
+609 NPHQS
-614 ENIEE
+614 ENLQE
-619 GISKSINQID
+619 GISKSLEQID

-649 YGLVTAIQ
+649 YGLEVAIE
-657 EFASRMSNSA
+657 EFASRISNNA
-667 LNIHTEF
+667 LDIHTEF
-674 INYSNSITE
+674 INYSNSLSQ
-683 EKQLLIYRVI
+683 EKQLIIYRII

-704 KASEIIIQISEEDNV
+704 ETSEIIIQISEEQNQLNV
-719 LHLTVE
+719 TVE
-725 DDGKGFDLANLDFRK
+725 DNGKGFDLAALDVRK

-746 IESRVQ
+746 IELRVQ

-762 QLNIGTSIELQIPT
+762 ELNIGTSIEIQIPI

>member
-1 MKENVRNGNI
+1 MY
-11 LLNNITPKSSRSIL
+11 
-25 LIFTFLNVIQL
+25 
-36 NKEKDLRHRLLF
+36 RLLF

-60 AQDVLSKLEKEY
+60 AQDALSKLEKEY
-72 NNASNQTE
+72 NNASDKTT
-80 EQLNLAPKYATA
+80 EQLNIAPKYATA
-92 LFFHNAKPKSY
+92 LFFHNLKPKSY
-103 QILTH
+103 QILAN
-108 NISIASKQTDG
+108 NISIATKLSDG

-132 YRLDN
+132 YRLDS
-137 KETESSKSL
+137 KEAESSKSL
-146 DLARTYSLKTNSN
+146 EMGKVYSLKTNSN
-159 EAKGYLEYAKGWILV
+159 EAKGYLEYARGWILT
-174 RNNKTTDAVA
+174 RNNKITDAVA

-199 STLYGRFGNVAKELS
+199 STLYGRYGNTAKELS
-214 TIYSNLNE
+214 AIYADLNE

-236 ASKQNDPGLIFDA
+236 ASKQNDPNLIFDA
-249 YMRMGYVYEQKYA
+249 YMRMGYMFEQKYV
-262 QNPSDIQFRNKA
+262 QNPSDKQFRNKA
-274 EQFYL
+274 EQYYV
-279 QAIATF
+279 QAITTF
-285 NKNKESMLNK
+285 NKNKGSMLNK

-310 EFNPEKAMQYAQLA
+310 EFNPEKAMEYAQLA

-329 ETGDPIHIASSF
+329 ETGDAIHIASSF
-341 GILAELAIQD
+341 GILAELAIQN
-351 KNYDLAK
+351 KHYDLAK

-364 SMEIGKSPVRDHN
+364 SMEIGKSPVRNHN

-382 LESLSRVSEEQGNY
+382 LESLSRISEEQGNY
-396 KEALTYYKSY
+396 KEALVYYKSY

-446 KKAQQIKLINI
+446 KKAQEIKLINI

-497 KLETQQKNNDINSYK
+497 KLETRQKNNDINNYK

-522 TYYIVFIFIFIVL
+522 TYYTIFIVIFIIL
-535 IFLLLYAYKQRVK
+535 ILLLLYAYKQRAK
-548 SIKQRDELH
+548 SMKQRDELH

-580 EKERGRLAR
+580 EQERGRLAR

-594 LGGLLSGTKLQLSIL
+594 LGGLLSGTKHQLSYL

-619 GISKSINQID
+619 GISKSIKQID

-638 AHNLMPDLLMK
+638 AHNLMPDLLVK
-649 YGLVTAIQ
+649 YGLEVAIQ
-657 EFASRMSNSA
+657 EFASRISNSA
-667 LNIHTEF
+667 LDIHTEF
-674 INYSNSITE
+674 INYRNSLSE
-683 EKQLLIYRVI
+683 EKQLIIYRII

-704 KASEIIIQISEEDNV
+704 NASEIIIQISQEENV
-719 LHLTVE
+719 LNLTVE
-725 DDGKGFDLANLDFRK
+725 DNGKGFDHKSLNVKK

-752 FLKGTMNITS
+752 FLKGTMNIIS
-762 QLNIGTSIELQIPT
+762 ELNIGTSIELQIPI

>member
-1 MKENVRNGNI
+1 MY
-11 LLNNITPKSSRSIL
+11 
-25 LIFTFLNVIQL
+25 
-36 NKEKDLRHRLLF
+36 RLLL
-48 IFTLFICPFFAQ
+48 IFTLFICPFFVQ
-60 AQDVLSKLEKEY
+60 AQDALSKLEKEY
-72 NNASNQTE
+72 NNASDKTT
-80 EQLNLAPKYATA
+80 EQLNIAPKYATA
-92 LFFHNAKPKSY
+92 LFFHNLKPKSY
-103 QILTH
+103 QILAN
-108 NISIASKQTDG
+108 NISMATKLADG

-137 KETESSKSL
+137 KEAESSKSL
-146 DLARTYSLKTNSN
+146 EMGKVYSLKTNSN
-159 EAKGYLEYAKGWILV
+159 EAKGYLEYARGWILT
-174 RNNKTTDAVA
+174 RNNKITDAVA

-199 STLYGRFGNVAKELS
+199 STLYGRYGNTAKELS
-214 TIYSNLNE
+214 AIYADLNE

-236 ASKQNDPGLIFDA
+236 ASKQNDPNLIFDA
-249 YMRMGYVYEQKYA
+249 YMRMGYMFEQKYV
-262 QNPSDIQFRNKA
+262 QNPSDKQFRNRA
-274 EQFYL
+274 EQYYV
-279 QAIATF
+279 QAITTF
-285 NKNKESMLNK
+285 NKNKGSMLNK

-310 EFNPEKAMQYAQLA
+310 EFNPEKAMEYAQLA

-329 ETGDPIHIASSF
+329 ETGDAIHIASSF
-341 GILAELAIQD
+341 GILAELAIQN
-351 KNYDLAK
+351 KHYDLAK

-364 SMEIGKSPVRDHN
+364 SMEIGKSPVRNHN

-382 LESLSRVSEEQGNY
+382 LESLSRISEEQGNY
-396 KEALTYYKSY
+396 KEALVYYKSY

-446 KKAQQIKLINI
+446 KKAQEIKLINI

-497 KLETQQKNNDINSYK
+497 KLETRQKNNDINNFK

-522 TYYIVFIFIFIVL
+522 TYYTIFIVIFIVL
-535 IFLLLYAYKQRVK
+535 ILLLLYAYKQRAK
-548 SIKQRDELH
+548 SMKQRDELH

-580 EKERGRLAR
+580 EQERGRLAR

-594 LGGLLSGTKLQLSIL
+594 LGGLLSGTKHQLSYL

-619 GISKSINQID
+619 GISKSIKQID

-638 AHNLMPDLLMK
+638 AHNLMPDLLVK
-649 YGLVTAIQ
+649 YGLEVAIQ
-657 EFASRMSNSA
+657 EFASRISNSA
-667 LNIHTEF
+667 LDIHTEF
-674 INYSNSITE
+674 INYGNSLSE
-683 EKQLLIYRVI
+683 EKQLIIYRII

-704 KASEIIIQISEEDNV
+704 EASEIIIQISQEENV
-719 LHLTVE
+719 LNLTVE
-725 DDGKGFDLANLDFRK
+725 DNGKGFDYKGLNVKK

-752 FLKGTMNITS
+752 FLKGTMNIIS
-762 QLNIGTSIELQIPT
+762 ELNIGTSIELQIPI

>member
-1 MKENVRNGNI
+1 
-11 LLNNITPKSSRSIL
+11 
-25 LIFTFLNVIQL
+25 
-36 NKEKDLRHRLLF
+36 
-48 IFTLFICPFFAQ
+48 
-60 AQDVLSKLEKEY
+60 
-72 NNASNQTE
+72 
-80 EQLNLAPKYATA
+80 
-92 LFFHNAKPKSY
+92 
-103 QILTH
+103 
-108 NISIASKQTDG
+108 
-119 KYATILYAVQAMN
+119 
-132 YRLDN
+132 
-137 KETESSKSL
+137 
-146 DLARTYSLKTNSN
+146 
-159 EAKGYLEYAKGWILV
+159 
-174 RNNKTTDAVA
+174 
-184 AYLKAINYYENSPTT
+184 AYLKAISYYENSPTT
-199 STLYGRFGNVAKELS
+199 STLYGRFATVVKELS
-214 TIYSNLNE
+214 AVYSDLNE

-236 ASKQNDPGLIFDA
+236 SSKQNDPNLIFDA

-262 QNPSDIQFRNKA
+262 QNLSDLDLRNKA
-274 EQFYL
+274 EHYYL
-279 QAIATF
+279 LAITTF
-285 NKNKESMLNK
+285 NKRKDAMLNK

-303 NLANLYT
+303 NLANLYID
-310 EFNPEKAMQYAQLA
+310 FDREKAMQYAQLA
-324 NKVSL
+324 NKISL
-329 ETGDPIHIASSF
+329 ETGNAIHIASSF
-341 GILAELAIQD
+341 GILAELAI
-351 KNYDLAK
+351 KNKDYDLAK

-382 LESLSRVSEEQGNY
+382 LESLSRISEEQGNY
-396 KEALTYYKSY
+396 KEALVYYKSY

-465 YNNLKLV
+465 YNNLKLT

-482 SELESEKKEQQLRLA
+482 SELESEKRAQQLRLA
-497 KLETQQKNNDINSYK
+497 KLETEQKNNDIKNYK
-512 KLLAFKEKIN
+512 ELLAFKEKIN
-522 TYYIVFIFIFIVL
+522 TYYFVFIVIFIVL
-535 IFLLLYAYKQRVK
+535 IILLLYAYKQRVK
-548 SIKQRDELH
+548 SMKQRDQLH

-580 EKERGRLAR
+580 EQERGRLAR

-594 LGGLLSGTKLQLSIL
+594 LGGLLSGTKLQLSYL

-614 ENIEE
+614 ETIED
-619 GISKSINQID
+619 GISKSIKQID

-638 AHNLMPDLLMK
+638 AHNLMPDLLVK
-649 YGLVTAIQ
+649 YGLEVAIQ
-657 EFASRMSNSA
+657 EFASRISNSA
-667 LNIHTEF
+667 LDIHTEF
-674 INYSNSITE
+674 INYRNSLSE
-683 EKQLLIYRVI
+683 EKQLIIYRII

-704 KASEIIIQISEEDNV
+704 DASEIIIQISQEESV
-719 LHLTVE
+719 LNLTVE
-725 DDGKGFDLANLDFRK
+725 DNGKGFDQKVLNVKK

-752 FLKGTMNITS
+752 FLKGTMNIIS
-762 QLNIGTSIELQIPT
+762 ELNIGTSIELQIPI

>member
-1 MKENVRNGNI
+1 MYR
-11 LLNNITPKSSRSIL
+11 LL
-25 LIFTFLNVIQL
+25 LIFT
-36 NKEKDLRHRLLF
+36 LL
-48 IFTLFICPFFAQ
+48 ICPFFAH

-72 NNASNQTE
+72 NNVSDKTT

-92 LFFHNAKPKSY
+92 LFFHNFKPKSY
-103 QILTH
+103 QILTA
-108 NISIASKQTDG
+108 NISLATKQTDG

-137 KETESSKSL
+137 KEAESSKSL
-146 DLARTYSLKTNSN
+146 EMGKVYSLKTNSN
-159 EAKGYLEYAKGWILV
+159 EAKGYLEYARGWILT
-174 RNNKTTDAVA
+174 RNNKITDAVA

-199 STLYGRFGNVAKELS
+199 STLYGRYGNTAKELS
-214 TIYSNLNE
+214 AIYADLNE
-222 YQLEE
+222 FQLEE

-236 ASKQNDPGLIFDA
+236 ASKQNDQNLIFDA
-249 YMRMGYVYEQKYA
+249 YMRMGYMYEQKYV

-274 EQFYL
+274 EQYYV
-279 QAIATF
+279 QAITTF
-285 NKNKESMLNK
+285 NKNKGSMLNK

-303 NLANLYT
+303 NLANLYI
-310 EFNPEKAMQYAQLA
+310 EFNPDKAMQYAQLA

-329 ETGDPIHIASSF
+329 ETGDAIHIASSF

-364 SMEIGKSPVRDHN
+364 SMEIGKSPVRNHN

-522 TYYIVFIFIFIVL
+522 TYYIVFIFIFIIL
-535 IFLLLYAYKQRVK
+535 IFLLLYANKQRVK

-580 EKERGRLAR
+580 EQERGRLAR

-609 DPHQS
+609 DPQQS

-649 YGLVTAIQ
+649 YGLVAAIQ

-674 INYSNSITE
+674 INYSNSLSE

-719 LHLTVE
+719 LNLTVE

-762 QLNIGTSIELQIPT
+762 QLNIGTSIELLIPT

>member
-1 MKENVRNGNI
+1 MRY
-11 LLNNITPKSSRSIL
+11 
-25 LIFTFLNVIQL
+25 
-36 NKEKDLRHRLLF
+36 RLLF
-48 IFTLFICPFFAQ
+48 IFTLLICSFFAH
-60 AQDVLSKLEKEY
+60 AQDAVSKLEREY
-72 NNASNQTE
+72 NNAADKTAE
-80 EQLNLAPKYATA
+80 RLNLAPKYAKA
-92 LFFHNAKPKSY
+92 LFLHNNKEQSY
-103 QILTH
+103 QILKT
-108 NISIASKQTDG
+108 NISIAAMQADG

-137 KETESSKSL
+137 NGAESLKSL
-146 DLARTYSLKTNSN
+146 DKARFYSLKTNSN
-159 EAKGYLEYAKGWILV
+159 EAKGYFEYAKGWILV

-184 AYLKAINYYENSPTT
+184 AYLKAIDYYENSPTT
-199 STLYGRFGNVAKELS
+199 STLYGRFGNAAKELS

-236 ASKQNDPGLIFDA
+236 ASKQNDPNLTFDA

-262 QNPSDIQFRNKA
+262 QNPSDIALRNKT
-274 EQFYL
+274 EQYYL
-279 QAIATF
+279 QAITTF
-285 NKNKESMLNK
+285 NKNKNAMLIE

-310 EFNPEKAMQYAQLA
+310 GFDREKAMKYAQLA

-382 LESLSRVSEEQGNY
+382 LESLSQISEQQGNY
-396 KEALTYYKSY
+396 QEALTYYKSY
-406 VDKYKSVYDQEKL
+406 VNQYKSVYDQEKL

-437 YIKLQLESD
+437 YIKLQLETD

-482 SELESEKKEQQLRLA
+482 SELESEKRAQQLRLA
-497 KLETQQKNNDINSYK
+497 KLETRQKNNDINNYK
-512 KLLAFKEKIN
+512 KMLTFKEKIN

-535 IFLLLYAYKQRVK
+535 IILLLYGYKQRVK
-548 SIKQRDELH
+548 SMKQRDELH
-557 ALAME
+557 ALALE

-580 EKERGRLAR
+580 EQERGRLAR

-594 LGGLLSGTKLQLSIL
+594 LGGLLSGTKLQLSSL
-609 DPHQS
+609 NAHPS
-614 ENIEE
+614 GNIEE

-638 AHNLMPDLLMK
+638 AHNLMPDLLIK
-649 YGLVTAIQ
+649 YGLEAAIQ
-657 EFASRMSNSA
+657 EFASRMSSNT
-667 LNIHTEF
+667 LDIHTEF
-674 INYSNSITE
+674 INYSNPLSE
-683 EKQLLIYRVI
+683 EKQLIIYRII

-704 KASEIIIQISEEDNV
+704 DTSEIIIQISEEENV
-719 LHLTVE
+719 LNLTVE
-725 DDGKGFDLANLDFRK
+725 DNGKGFDPSQLDVRK

-752 FLKGTMNITS
+752 FLKGTMNIRS
-762 QLNIGTSIELQIPT
+762 ELNIGTSIELQIPIHYT
-776 H
+776 

>member
-1 MKENVRNGNI
+1 MY
-11 LLNNITPKSSRSIL
+11 
-25 LIFTFLNVIQL
+25 
-36 NKEKDLRHRLLF
+36 RLLF
-48 IFTLFICPFFAQ
+48 IFVLLIFPFFAR
-60 AQDVLSKLEKEY
+60 AQDVLSKLEREY
-72 NNASNQTE
+72 NYASNNTVE
-80 EQLNLAPKYATA
+80 RLNLAPKYATA
-92 LFFHNAKPKSY
+92 LFFNDFKPKSY
-103 QILTH
+103 QILAT
-108 NISIASKQTDG
+108 NISLATKQADG
-119 KYATILYAVQAMN
+119 KYAIILYAVQAMN

-137 KETESSKSL
+137 KDAESSKSL
-146 DLARTYSLKTNSN
+146 EMGKVYSLKTNSN
-159 EAKGYLEYAKGWILV
+159 EAKGYLEYARGWILT
-174 RNNKTTDAVA
+174 RNNKITEAVA
-184 AYLKAINYYENSPTT
+184 TYLKAISYYENSPTT
-199 STLYGRFGNVAKELS
+199 STLYGRYGNTVKELS
-214 TIYSNLNE
+214 AIYSDLNE
-222 YQLEE
+222 FQLEE

-236 ASKQNDPGLIFDA
+236 ASKQNDPNLIFDA
-249 YMRMGYVYEQKYA
+249 YMRMGYMYEQKYV

-274 EQFYL
+274 EQYYV
-279 QAIATF
+279 QAITTF
-285 NKNKESMLNK
+285 NTNKGTMLNK

-310 EFNPEKAMQYAQLA
+310 EFDQDKAMQYAQLA

-329 ETGDPIHIASSF
+329 ETGEAIHIASSF
-341 GILAELAIQD
+341 GILAELAIQN

-364 SMEIGKSPVRDHN
+364 SMEIGKSPVRNHN

-406 VDKYKSVYDQEKL
+406 VDKYRSIYDQEKL
-419 DITKR
+419 DITKK

-446 KKAQQIKLINI
+446 KKAQEIKLINI

-482 SELESEKKEQQLRLA
+482 SELESVKKEQQLRLA
-497 KLETQQKNNDINSYK
+497 KLETEQKNNDLNSYK

-522 TYYIVFIFIFIVL
+522 TYYIIFIIIFIFL
-535 IFLLLYAYKQRVK
+535 IFLLLYANKQRVK
-548 SIKQRDELH
+548 SMKQKEELH

-580 EKERGRLAR
+580 EQERGRLAR

-594 LGGLLSGTKLQLSIL
+594 LGGLLSGTKLQLSYL
-609 DPHQS
+609 NPHQS
-614 ENIEE
+614 ETIEE
-619 GISKSINQID
+619 DISKSINQID

-638 AHNLMPDLLMK
+638 AHNLMPDLLTK
-649 YGLVTAIQ
+649 YGLEVAIK
-657 EFASRMSNSA
+657 EFASRISNTA
-667 LNIHTEF
+667 LDIHTEF
-674 INYSNSITE
+674 INYHNSISQ
-683 EKQLLIYRVI
+683 EKQLIIYRII

-704 KASEIIIQISEEDNV
+704 HTSEIIIQISEEENV
-719 LHLTVE
+719 LYVTVE
-725 DDGKGFDLANLDFRK
+725 DNGKGFDRTGLDMKK

-746 IESRVQ
+746 IELRVQ

-762 QLNIGTSIELQIPT
+762 ELNIGTSIELQIPI

>member
-1 MKENVRNGNI
+1 MY
-11 LLNNITPKSSRSIL
+11 
-25 LIFTFLNVIQL
+25 
-36 NKEKDLRHRLLF
+36 RLLF

-60 AQDVLSKLEKEY
+60 GQEVLGKLEKEY
-72 NNASNQTE
+72 NNASDNTI
-80 EQLNLAPKYATA
+80 EQLNIAPKFVKA
-92 LFFHNAKPKSY
+92 LFLQNYKDKSY
-103 QILTH
+103 QILKN
-108 NISIASKQTDG
+108 NIHIAAKQTDG

-137 KETESSKSL
+137 KQAESLKSL
-146 DLARTYSLKTNSN
+146 DMANMYSLKTSSN
-159 EAKGYLEYAKGWILV
+159 EAKGYLQYAKGWILA

-184 AYLKAINYYENSPTT
+184 AYLKAISYYENSPTT
-199 STLYGRFGNVAKELS
+199 STLYGRFATVVKELS
-214 TIYSNLNE
+214 AVYSDFNE

-236 ASKQNDPGLIFDA
+236 ASKQNDPNLIFDA

-262 QNPSDIQFRNKA
+262 QNLSDLDLRNKA
-274 EQFYL
+274 EHYYL
-279 QAIATF
+279 LAITTF
-285 NKNKESMLNK
+285 NKRKDAMLNK

-303 NLANLYT
+303 NLANLYID
-310 EFNPEKAMQYAQLA
+310 FDRDKAMQYAQLA
-324 NKVSL
+324 NKISL
-329 ETGDPIHIASSF
+329 ETGNAIHIASSF
-341 GILAELAIQD
+341 GILAELAI
-351 KNYDLAK
+351 KNKDYDLAK

-382 LESLSRVSEEQGNY
+382 LESLSRISEEQGNY
-396 KEALTYYKSY
+396 KEALVYYKSY

-465 YNNLKLV
+465 YNNLKLT

-482 SELESEKKEQQLRLA
+482 SELESEKRAQQLRLA
-497 KLETQQKNNDINSYK
+497 KLETEQKNNDIKNYK
-512 KLLAFKEKIN
+512 ELLAFKEKIN
-522 TYYIVFIFIFIVL
+522 TYYFVFIVIFIVL
-535 IFLLLYAYKQRVK
+535 IILLLYAYKQRVK
-548 SIKQRDELH
+548 SMKQRDQLH

-580 EKERGRLAR
+580 EQERGRLAR

-594 LGGLLSGTKLQLSIL
+594 LGGLLSGTKLQLSYL

-614 ENIEE
+614 ETIED
-619 GISKSINQID
+619 GISKSIKQID

-638 AHNLMPDLLMK
+638 AHNLMPDLLVK
-649 YGLVTAIQ
+649 YGLEVAIQ
-657 EFASRMSNSA
+657 EFASRISNSA
-667 LNIHTEF
+667 LDIHTEF
-674 INYSNSITE
+674 INYRNSLSE
-683 EKQLLIYRVI
+683 EKQLIIYRII

-704 KASEIIIQISEEDNV
+704 DASEIIIQISQEESV
-719 LHLTVE
+719 LNLTVE
-725 DDGKGFDLANLDFRK
+725 DNGKGFDQKVLNVKK

-752 FLKGTMNITS
+752 FLKGTMSIIS
-762 QLNIGTSIELQIPT
+762 ELNIGTSIELQIPI

>member
-1 MKENVRNGNI
+1 M
-11 LLNNITPKSSRSIL
+11 
-25 LIFTFLNVIQL
+25 
-36 NKEKDLRHRLLF
+36 
-48 IFTLFICPFFAQ
+48 
-60 AQDVLSKLEKEY
+60 EKEY
-72 NNASNQTE
+72 NNASGNTA

-92 LFFHNAKPKSY
+92 LFFHNLKSRSY
-103 QILTH
+103 QILEKA
-108 NISIASKQTDG
+108 IPVAAKQADG

-137 KETESSKSL
+137 KEAESLKSL
-146 DLARTYSLKTNSN
+146 EMARLYSLRTGSN
-159 EAKGYLEYAKGWILV
+159 EAKGYLQYAKGWILV
-174 RNNKTTDAVA
+174 RNNKTTEAVA
-184 AYLKAINYYENSPTT
+184 AYLKAIEYYENSPTT
-199 STLYGRFGNVAKELS
+199 STLYGRFGNAAKELS
-214 TIYSNLNE
+214 AIYANLNE

-227 KYSKQFLLL
+227 KYSKQFLVL
-236 ASKQNDPGLIFDA
+236 ASKQNDPNLIFDA

-262 QNPSDIQFRNKA
+262 QNPSDTNFRNRA
-274 EQFYL
+274 EQYYL
-279 QAIATF
+279 QAITTF
-285 NKNKESMLNK
+285 NKNKDAMLNR

-310 EFNPEKAMQYAQLA
+310 GFNRDKAMQYAQLA

-329 ETGDPIHIASSF
+329 ETGNAIHIASSF
-341 GILAELAIQD
+341 GILAELAIED
-351 KNYDLAK
+351 KNYDLAR

-382 LESLSRVSEEQGNY
+382 LESLSRISEEQGNY
-396 KEALTYYKSY
+396 KEALVYYKSY

-446 KKAQQIKLINI
+446 KKAQEIKLINI

-497 KLETQQKNNDINSYK
+497 KLETKQKNNDINSYK

-522 TYYIVFIFIFIVL
+522 TYYTVFIIVFIIL
-535 IFLLLYAYKQRVK
+535 IFLLLYAYKQRAN
-548 SIKQRDELH
+548 SMKQRDELH
-557 ALAME
+557 ALALE

-580 EKERGRLAR
+580 EQERGRLAR

-594 LGGLLSGTKLQLSIL
+594 LGGLLSGTKLQLSYL

-614 ENIEE
+614 ENIEA

-649 YGLVTAIQ
+649 YGLEVAIQ
-657 EFASRMSNSA
+657 EFASRMSNNA

-674 INYSNSITE
+674 ISYSNSISE
-683 EKQLLIYRVI
+683 EKQLLLYRII

-699 AIKHA
+699 VIKHA
-704 KASEIIIQISEEDNV
+704 KASEIIIQISEAENV
-719 LHLTVE
+719 LNLTVE
-725 DDGKGFDLANLDFRK
+725 DDGKGFDRKSLDVRK

-762 QLNIGTSIELQIPT
+762 ELNIGTSIELQIPI

>member
-1 MKENVRNGNI
+1 M
-11 LLNNITPKSSRSIL
+11 
-25 LIFTFLNVIQL
+25 
-36 NKEKDLRHRLLF
+36 
-48 IFTLFICPFFAQ
+48 
-60 AQDVLSKLEKEY
+60 SKLEKEY
-72 NNASNQTE
+72 NNASDKTT
-80 EQLNLAPKYATA
+80 EQLNIAPKYATA
-92 LFFHNAKPKSY
+92 LFFHNLKPKSY
-103 QILTH
+103 QILAN
-108 NISIASKQTDG
+108 NISMATKLSDG

-137 KETESSKSL
+137 KEVESSKSL
-146 DLARTYSLKTNSN
+146 EMGKVYSLKTNSN
-159 EAKGYLEYAKGWILV
+159 EAKGYLEYARGWIFT
-174 RNNKTTDAVA
+174 RNNKITDAVA

-199 STLYGRFGNVAKELS
+199 STLYGRYGNTAKELS
-214 TIYSNLNE
+214 AIYADLNE

-236 ASKQNDPGLIFDA
+236 ASKQNDPNLIFDA
-249 YMRMGYVYEQKYA
+249 YMRMGYMFEQKYV
-262 QNPSDIQFRNKA
+262 QNPSDKQFRNKA
-274 EQFYL
+274 KQYYV
-279 QAIATF
+279 QAITTF

-310 EFNPEKAMQYAQLA
+310 EFNPEKAIEYAQLA

-329 ETGDPIHIASSF
+329 ETGDAIHIASSF
-341 GILAELAIQD
+341 GILAELAIQN
-351 KNYDLAK
+351 KHYDLAK

-364 SMEIGKSPVRDHN
+364 SMEIGKSPVRNHN

-382 LESLSRVSEEQGNY
+382 LESLSRISEEQGNY
-396 KEALTYYKSY
+396 KEALVYYKSY

-446 KKAQQIKLINI
+446 KKAQEIKLINI

-497 KLETQQKNNDINSYK
+497 KLETRQKNNDINNYK

-522 TYYIVFIFIFIVL
+522 TYYTIFIVIFIIL
-535 IFLLLYAYKQRVK
+535 ILLLLYAYKQRDK
-548 SIKQRDELH
+548 SMKQRDELH

-580 EKERGRLAR
+580 EQERGRLAR

-594 LGGLLSGTKLQLSIL
+594 LGGLLSGTKHQLSYL

-619 GISKSINQID
+619 GISKSIKQID

-638 AHNLMPDLLMK
+638 AHNLMPDLLVK
-649 YGLVTAIQ
+649 YGLEVAIQ
-657 EFASRMSNSA
+657 EFASRISNSA
-667 LNIHTEF
+667 LDIHTEF
-674 INYSNSITE
+674 INYRNSLSE
-683 EKQLLIYRVI
+683 EKQLIIYRII

-704 KASEIIIQISEEDNV
+704 DASEIIIQVSQEENV
-719 LHLTVE
+719 LNLTVE
-725 DDGKGFDLANLDFRK
+725 DNGKGFD
-740 TAGFHN
+740 H
-746 IESRVQ
+746 
-752 FLKGTMNITS
+752 KG
-762 QLNIGTSIELQIPT
+762 LNVKKNRWFS
-776 H
+776 

>member
-1 MKENVRNGNI
+1 MATLWI
-11 LLNNITPKSSRSIL
+11 LTRSMISKSVSCIL
-25 LIFTFLNVIQL
+25 LIFTFFTTTKL
-36 NKEKDLRHRLLF
+36 NKDKGLMHRLLF
-48 IFTLFICPFFAQ
+48 IFTLFICPFFVQ
-60 AQDVLSKLEKEY
+60 AQDVLNKLEKEY
-72 NNASNQTE
+72 SHASNKTE

-92 LFFHNAKPKSY
+92 LFFHNFKPKSY
-103 QILTH
+103 QLLAT
-108 NISIASKQTDG
+108 NISLATKQTDG

-137 KETESSKSL
+137 KEAESSKSL
-146 DLARTYSLKTNSN
+146 EMGKMYSLKTSSN
-159 EAKGYLEYAKGWILV
+159 EAKGYLEYARGWILT
-174 RNNKTTDAVA
+174 RNNKITDAVA

-199 STLYGRFGNVAKELS
+199 STLYGRYGNTAKELS
-214 TIYSNLNE
+214 AIYADLNE
-222 YQLEE
+222 FQLEE

-236 ASKQNDPGLIFDA
+236 ASKQNDPNLIFDA
-249 YMRMGYVYEQKYA
+249 YMRMGYMYEQKYV
-262 QNPSDIQFRNKA
+262 QNPSDLQFRNKA
-274 EQFYL
+274 EQYYI
-279 QAIATF
+279 QAITTF
-285 NKNKESMLNK
+285 NKNKGSMLNK

-303 NLANLYT
+303 NLANLYI
-310 EFNPEKAMQYAQLA
+310 EFNHDKAMQYAQLA

-329 ETGDPIHIASSF
+329 ETGDAIHIASSF
-341 GILAELAIQD
+341 GILAELAIQN

-364 SMEIGKSPVRDHN
+364 SMEIGKSPVRNHN

-382 LESLSRVSEEQGNY
+382 LESLSRVSEEQGND

-535 IFLLLYAYKQRVK
+535 ILLLLYAYKQRVK

-557 ALAME
+557 ALALE

-580 EKERGRLAR
+580 EQERGRLAR

-594 LGGLLSGTKLQLSIL
+594 LGGLLSGTKLQLSYL
-609 DPHQS
+609 DPHHS
-614 ENIEE
+614 ETIEE
-619 GISKSINQID
+619 GISKSIDQID

-649 YGLVTAIQ
+649 YGLEVAIQ
-657 EFASRMSNSA
+657 EFASRISNNG
-667 LNIHTEF
+667 LDIHTEF
-674 INYSNSITE
+674 IGYTNSISQ
-683 EKQLLIYRVI
+683 EKQLILYRII

-704 KASEIIIQISEEDNV
+704 SPSEIIIQISEEEKV
-719 LHLTVE
+719 LNLTVE
-725 DDGKGFDLANLDFRK
+725 DNGKGFDRTDLDMRK

-746 IESRVQ
+746 IELRVQ

-762 QLNIGTSIELQIPT
+762 ELNIGTSIELQIPIY
-776 H
+776 

>member
-1 MKENVRNGNI
+1 MY
-11 LLNNITPKSSRSIL
+11 
-25 LIFTFLNVIQL
+25 
-36 NKEKDLRHRLLF
+36 RLLL
-48 IFTLFICPFFAQ
+48 IFTLFICPFFVQ
-60 AQDVLSKLEKEY
+60 AQDALNKLEKEY
-72 NNASNQTE
+72 NNASDKTT
-80 EQLNLAPKYATA
+80 EQLNIAPKYATA
-92 LFFHNAKPKSY
+92 LFFHNLKPKSY
-103 QILTH
+103 QILAN
-108 NISIASKQTDG
+108 NISMATKLSDG

-137 KETESSKSL
+137 KEAESSKSL
-146 DLARTYSLKTNSN
+146 EMGKVYSLKTNSN
-159 EAKGYLEYAKGWILV
+159 EAKGYLEYARGWILT
-174 RNNKTTDAVA
+174 RNNKITDAVA

-199 STLYGRFGNVAKELS
+199 STLYGRYGNTAKELS
-214 TIYSNLNE
+214 AIYADLNE

-236 ASKQNDPGLIFDA
+236 ASKQNDPNLIFDA
-249 YMRMGYVYEQKYA
+249 YMRMGYMFEQKYV
-262 QNPSDIQFRNKA
+262 QNPSDKQFRNRA
-274 EQFYL
+274 EQYYV
-279 QAIATF
+279 QAITTF
-285 NKNKESMLNK
+285 NKNKGSMLNK

-310 EFNPEKAMQYAQLA
+310 EFNPEKAMEYAQLA

-329 ETGDPIHIASSF
+329 ETGDAIHIASSF
-341 GILAELAIQD
+341 GILAELAIQN
-351 KNYDLAK
+351 KHYDLAK

-364 SMEIGKSPVRDHN
+364 SMEIGKSPVRNHN

-382 LESLSRVSEEQGNY
+382 LESLSRISEEQGNY
-396 KEALTYYKSY
+396 KEALVYYKSY

-446 KKAQQIKLINI
+446 KKAQEIKLINI
-457 LRAQREQV
+457 LRTQREQV

-497 KLETQQKNNDINSYK
+497 KLETRQKNNDINNYK

-522 TYYIVFIFIFIVL
+522 TYYTIFIVIFIVL
-535 IFLLLYAYKQRVK
+535 ILLLLYAYKQRAK
-548 SIKQRDELH
+548 SMKQRDELH

-580 EKERGRLAR
+580 EQERGRLAR

-594 LGGLLSGTKLQLSIL
+594 LGGLLSGTKHQLSYL

-619 GISKSINQID
+619 GISKSIKQID

-638 AHNLMPDLLMK
+638 AHNLMPDLLVK
-649 YGLVTAIQ
+649 YGLEVAIQ
-657 EFASRMSNSA
+657 EFASRISNSA
-667 LNIHTEF
+667 LDIHTEF
-674 INYSNSITE
+674 INYGNSLSE
-683 EKQLLIYRVI
+683 EKQLIIYRII

-704 KASEIIIQISEEDNV
+704 EASEIIIQISQEENV
-719 LHLTVE
+719 LNLTVE
-725 DDGKGFDLANLDFRK
+725 DNGKGFDHKGLNVKK

-752 FLKGTMNITS
+752 FLKGTMNIIS
-762 QLNIGTSIELQIPT
+762 ELNIGTSIELQIPI

>member
-1 MKENVRNGNI
+1 M
-11 LLNNITPKSSRSIL
+11 
-25 LIFTFLNVIQL
+25 
-36 NKEKDLRHRLLF
+36 HRLLF
-48 IFTLFICPFFAQ
+48 IFTLFICPFFVQ

-72 NNASNQTE
+72 NHASNKIE

-92 LFFHNAKPKSY
+92 LFFHNFKPKSY
-103 QILTH
+103 QLLAT
-108 NISIASKQTDG
+108 NISLATKQADG

-137 KETESSKSL
+137 KEAESSKSL
-146 DLARTYSLKTNSN
+146 EMGKMYSLKTNSN
-159 EAKGYLEYAKGWILV
+159 EAKGYLEYARGWILT
-174 RNNKTTDAVA
+174 RNNKITDAVA

-199 STLYGRFGNVAKELS
+199 STLYGRYGNTAKELS
-214 TIYSNLNE
+214 AIYADLNE
-222 YQLEE
+222 FQLEE

-236 ASKQNDPGLIFDA
+236 ASKQNDPNLIFDA
-249 YMRMGYVYEQKYA
+249 YMRMGYMYEQKHV
-262 QNPSDIQFRNKA
+262 QNPSDLQFRNKA
-274 EQFYL
+274 EQYYV
-279 QAIATF
+279 QAITTF
-285 NKNKESMLNK
+285 NKNKGSMLNK

-303 NLANLYT
+303 NLANLYI
-310 EFNPEKAMQYAQLA
+310 EFNQDKAMQYAQLA

-329 ETGDPIHIASSF
+329 ETGDAIHIASSF
-341 GILAELAIQD
+341 GILAELAIQN

-364 SMEIGKSPVRDHN
+364 SMEIGKSPVRNHN

-382 LESLSRVSEEQGNY
+382 LKSLSRVSEEQGNY

-535 IFLLLYAYKQRVK
+535 ILLLLYAYKQRVK

-557 ALAME
+557 ALALE

-580 EKERGRLAR
+580 EQERGRLAR

-594 LGGLLSGTKLQLSIL
+594 LGGLLSGTKLQLSYL
-609 DPHQS
+609 DPHHS
-614 ENIEE
+614 ETIEE
-619 GISKSINQID
+619 GISKSIDQID

-649 YGLVTAIQ
+649 YGLEVAIQ
-657 EFASRMSNSA
+657 EFASRISNNG
-667 LNIHTEF
+667 LDIHTEF
-674 INYSNSITE
+674 IGYTNSISQ
-683 EKQLLIYRVI
+683 EKQLILYRII

-704 KASEIIIQISEEDNV
+704 SPSEIIIQISEEEKV
-719 LHLTVE
+719 LNLTVE
-725 DDGKGFDLANLDFRK
+725 DNGKGFDRTDLDMRK

-746 IESRVQ
+746 IELRVQ

-762 QLNIGTSIELQIPT
+762 ELNIGTSIELQIPIY
-776 H
+776 

>member
-1 MKENVRNGNI
+1 M
-11 LLNNITPKSSRSIL
+11 
-25 LIFTFLNVIQL
+25 
-36 NKEKDLRHRLLF
+36 HRLLF
-48 IFTLFICPFFAQ
+48 IFTLLICPLFVK
-60 AQDVLSKLEKEY
+60 AQDVLSKLEREY
-72 NNASNQTE
+72 SHASNNVTD
-80 EQLNLAPKYATA
+80 QLSFAPKYATA
-92 LFFHNAKPKSY
+92 LFFHNRKSLSY
-103 QILTH
+103 QILQT
-108 NISIASKQTDG
+108 NIATAAKQTDG
-119 KYATILYAVQAMN
+119 KYAAILYAVQAMN

-137 KETESSKSL
+137 KSTESAKSL
-146 DLARTYSLKTNSN
+146 EMAKAYSVKTASN
-159 EAKGYLEYAKGWILV
+159 EAKGYVQYAKGWILT
-174 RNNKTTDAVA
+174 RDNKTTDAVA
-184 AYLKAINYYENSPTT
+184 AYLKAIEYYENSPTT
-199 STLYGRFGNVAKELS
+199 STLYGRLGNAAKELS
-214 TIYSNLNE
+214 AIYSDLNE

-236 ASKQNDPGLIFDA
+236 ASKQNDPNLIFDA
-249 YMRMGYVYEQKYA
+249 YMRMGYVYEQKYT
-262 QNPSDIQFRNKA
+262 QDPYNTVFRNKT
-274 EQFYL
+274 EQYYL

-285 NKNKESMLNK
+285 NKNKDVMLSRN
-295 SNLSYAAI
+295 SLSYAAI

-310 EFNPEKAMQYAQLA
+310 GFDSNKAMQYAQLA

-329 ETGDPIHIASSF
+329 EIGDAIHIASSF
-341 GILAELAIQD
+341 GILAELALQD

-364 SMEIGKSPVRDHN
+364 SMEIGKSPVRNHMV
-377 IELSI
+377 ELSI
-382 LESLSRVSEEQGNY
+382 LESLSRISEEQGNY

-424 LESQFEKERQEQK
+424 LESQFDKERQKQK

-446 KKAQQIKLINI
+446 KKAQEIKLINI

-497 KLETQQKNNDINSYK
+497 KLETQQKNNDISNYK

-522 TYYIVFIFIFIVL
+522 TYYIFFIIFFIVL
-535 IFLLLYAYKQRVK
+535 ILLLLYAYKQRAK
-548 SIKQRDELH
+548 SIRRRDELH
-557 ALAME
+557 ALALE

-580 EKERGRLAR
+580 EQERGRLAR

-594 LGGLLSGTKLQLSIL
+594 LGGLLSGTKHQLSYL
-609 DPHQS
+609 NPHHS

-619 GISKSINQID
+619 GISKSIEQID

-649 YGLVTAIQ
+649 YGMEVAIQ
-657 EFASRMSNSA
+657 EFAYRISNNA
-667 LNIHTEF
+667 LEIHTEF
-674 INYSNSITE
+674 INYSNSISR
-683 EKQLLIYRVI
+683 EKQLIIYRII

-704 KASEIIIQISEEDNV
+704 NTSEIIIQISEEENV
-719 LHLTVE
+719 LNLTVE
-725 DDGKGFDLANLDFRK
+725 DNGQGFDPKSLGIRK

-746 IESRVQ
+746 IELRVQ

-762 QLNIGTSIELQIPT
+762 ERNIGTSIELQIPI

>member
-1 MKENVRNGNI
+1 M
-11 LLNNITPKSSRSIL
+11 
-25 LIFTFLNVIQL
+25 
-36 NKEKDLRHRLLF
+36 RHRLLF
-48 IFTLFICPFFAQ
+48 IFILLIFPFFTQ

-72 NNASNQTE
+72 NNASNNTT
-80 EQLNLAPKYATA
+80 EQLNLAPKYAKA
-92 LFFHNAKPKSY
+92 LFLHSVKSKSY
-103 QILTH
+103 QILEA
-108 NISIASKQTDG
+108 NIAIAKKQTDG

-137 KETESSKSL
+137 KGNEALKSL
-146 DLARTYSLKTNSN
+146 DMAKVYSLKTNNN
-159 EAKGYLEYAKGWILV
+159 EAKGYFQYAKGWILI
-174 RNNKTTDAVA
+174 RNNKITDAVA
-184 AYLKAINYYENSPTT
+184 AYLKAIDYYENSTTT
-199 STLYGRFGNVAKELS
+199 STLYGRFATVVKELS

-236 ASKQNDPGLIFDA
+236 ASRQNDPNLTFDA
-249 YMRMGYVYEQKYA
+249 LMRMGYAYEQKYA
-262 QNPSDIQFRNKA
+262 QNPSNLDFRNKA
-274 EQFYL
+274 EQYYL
-279 QAIATF
+279 QSIKTF
-285 NKNKESMLNK
+285 NKNKEAMLSK
-295 SNLSYAAI
+295 TNLSYAAI

-310 EFNPEKAMQYAQLA
+310 DFDRDKAMQYAKLA
-324 NKVSL
+324 NNESL
-329 ETGDPIHIASSF
+329 ETGDAIHIASSF

-382 LESLSRVSEEQGNY
+382 LESLSRISEQQGNY

-424 LESQFEKERQEQK
+424 LESQFDKERQEQK

-457 LRAQREQV
+457 LRAKREQV
-465 YNNLKLV
+465 YSNLKLV

-482 SELESEKKEQQLRLA
+482 SELESEKRAQQLRLS
-497 KLETQQKNNDINSYK
+497 KLETEQKNNDISNYK
-512 KLLAFKEKIN
+512 KLLIFKEKIN
-522 TYYIVFIFIFIVL
+522 TYSIIFIIISIAL
-535 IFLLLYAYKQRVK
+535 IILLLYAYKQRAK
-548 SIKQRDELH
+548 SMKQRDELH

-580 EKERGRLAR
+580 EQERGRLAR

-594 LGGLLSGTKLQLSIL
+594 LGGLLSGTKLQLSYL
-609 DPHQS
+609 NPHQS

-619 GISKSINQID
+619 GISKSISQID
-629 GAVEELRRV
+629 GAVDELRRV

-649 YGLVTAIQ
+649 YGLKVGVQ
-657 EFASRMSNSA
+657 EFASRMSNTA
-667 LNIHTEF
+667 LEIHTEF
-674 INYSNSITE
+674 INYSNSLSE
-683 EKQLLIYRVI
+683 EKQLIVYRII

-704 KASEIIIQISEEDNV
+704 QTSEIIIQISEEENV
-719 LHLTVE
+719 LNLTVE
-725 DDGKGFDLANLDFRK
+725 DNGQGFDTKSLNLKK
-740 TAGFHN
+740 TAGIHN

-752 FLKGTMNITS
+752 FLKGTMNIRS
-762 QLNIGTSIELQIPT
+762 EINIGTSVELQIPINQS
-776 H
+776 

>member
-1 MKENVRNGNI
+1 MIR
-11 LLNNITPKSSRSIL
+11 
-25 LIFTFLNVIQL
+25 
-36 NKEKDLRHRLLF
+36 RLLF
-48 IFTLFICPFFAQ
+48 IFTLLVSPFFVH
-60 AQDVLSKLEKEY
+60 AQDILSKLEKEY
-72 NNASNQTE
+72 NHASNNTA
-80 EQLNLAPKYATA
+80 EQLNLAPKYASA
-92 LFFHNAKPKSY
+92 LFFHDLKSKSY
-103 QILTH
+103 QILET
-108 NISIASKQTDG
+108 NISIARKQSDG

-137 KETESSKSL
+137 KAAESTKSL
-146 DLARTYSLKTNSN
+146 DMARIYSLKTSST
-159 EAKGYLEYAKGWILV
+159 ETKGYYYYAKGWILE

-184 AYLKAINYYENSPTT
+184 AYLKAIEYFENSPTT
-199 STLYGRFGNVAKELS
+199 STLYARFGNAAKELS
-214 TIYSNLNE
+214 AIYANLNE

-236 ASKQNDPGLIFDA
+236 ASKQNDPNLIFDA
-249 YMRMGYVYEQKYA
+249 YMRIGYVYEQKYT
-262 QNPSDIQFRNKA
+262 QFPSNTEFRNKT
-274 EQFYL
+274 EQYYL
-279 QAIATF
+279 QAITTF
-285 NKNKESMLNK
+285 NKNKDRMLNR

-310 EFNPEKAMQYAQLA
+310 GFDSNKAMQYAQLA
-324 NKVSL
+324 NRVSL
-329 ETGDPIHIASSF
+329 ETGDAIHIASSF

-364 SMEIGKSPVRDHN
+364 SMEIGKSPVRDQR
-377 IELSI
+377 IELAI
-382 LESLSRVSEEQGNY
+382 LESLSRISEQQGNY

-406 VDKYKSVYDQEKL
+406 VDQYKNVYDQEKL

-424 LESQFEKERQEQK
+424 LESQFDKERQEQK

-446 KKAQQIKLINI
+446 KKAQEIKLINI
-457 LRAQREQV
+457 VRAQREQV

-522 TYYIVFIFIFIVL
+522 TYYVFFIIFFIIL
-535 IFLLLYAYKQRVK
+535 IFLLLYAYKQRAR
-548 SIKQRDELH
+548 SIKRRDELH

-562 KEKQNS
+562 QEKQNS
-568 KISTLTALLEGQ
+568 KISTLTALLQGQ
-580 EKERGRLAR
+580 EQERGRLAR

-594 LGGLLSGTKLQLSIL
+594 LGGLLSGTKHQLSYL
-609 DPHQS
+609 NPHQF
-614 ENIEE
+614 ENLQE
-619 GISKSINQID
+619 GISKSLEQID

-649 YGLVTAIQ
+649 YGLEVAIE
-657 EFASRMSNSA
+657 EFASRISNNA
-667 LNIHTEF
+667 LDIHTEF
-674 INYSNSITE
+674 INYSNSLSQ
-683 EKQLLIYRVI
+683 EKQLIVYRII

-704 KASEIIIQISEEDNV
+704 ETSEIIIQISEEQNQLNV
-719 LHLTVE
+719 TVE
-725 DDGKGFDLANLDFRK
+725 DNGKGFDLTALDVRK

-746 IESRVQ
+746 IELRVQ

-762 QLNIGTSIELQIPT
+762 ELNIGTSIEIQIPI

>member
-1 MKENVRNGNI
+1 MY
-11 LLNNITPKSSRSIL
+11 
-25 LIFTFLNVIQL
+25 
-36 NKEKDLRHRLLF
+36 RLLF
-48 IFTLFICPFFAQ
+48 IFTLCICSFFAQ
-60 AQDVLSKLEKEY
+60 AQHVLSKLEKEY
-72 NNASNQTE
+72 DHASNNTAE
-80 EQLNLAPKYATA
+80 RLNLAPKFATA
-92 LFFHNAKPKSY
+92 LFFHKFKSRSY
-103 QILTH
+103 QILET
-108 NISIASKQTDG
+108 NIPVAAKQADG

-137 KETESSKSL
+137 KESESLKSL
-146 DLARTYSLKTNSN
+146 EMARVYSLKTNSN
-159 EAKGYLEYAKGWILV
+159 EAKGYLQYAKGWILI
-174 RNNKTTDAVA
+174 RNNKTADAVA
-184 AYLKAINYYENSPTT
+184 AYLKAIDYYENSPTT
-199 STLYGRFGNVAKELS
+199 STLYGRFGNAAKELS

-236 ASKQNDPGLIFDA
+236 ASRQNDPNLIFDA

-262 QNPSDIQFRNKA
+262 QNPSDTGLRNKA
-274 EQFYL
+274 EQYYL
-279 QAIATF
+279 QSISTF
-285 NKNKESMLNK
+285 NKNKEAMLNR
-295 SNLSYAAI
+295 SSLSYAAI

-310 EFNPEKAMQYAQLA
+310 DFDRDKAMQYAQLA
-324 NKVSL
+324 NRVSL
-329 ETGDPIHIASSF
+329 ETGDAIHIASSF
-341 GILAELAIQD
+341 GILAELALQD

-382 LESLSRVSEEQGNY
+382 LESLSRISEEQGNY

-424 LESQFEKERQEQK
+424 LESQFDKERQEQK

-446 KKAQQIKLINI
+446 KKAQEIRLINI

-497 KLETQQKNNDINSYK
+497 KLETKQKNNDISNYK
-512 KLLAFKEKIN
+512 KLLTFKEKIN

-535 IFLLLYAYKQRVK
+535 ITLLLYAYKQRIK
-548 SIKQRDELH
+548 SMKQRDELH
-557 ALAME
+557 ALALE

-580 EKERGRLAR
+580 EQERGRLAR

-594 LGGLLSGTKLQLSIL
+594 LGGLLSGTKLQLSSL
-609 DPHQS
+609 DSHQS

-619 GISKSINQID
+619 GISKSITQID
-629 GAVEELRRV
+629 DAVEELRRV

-649 YGLVTAIQ
+649 YGLEAAIR
-657 EFASRMSNSA
+657 EFATRMSNST
-667 LNIHTEF
+667 LDIHTEF
-674 INYSNSITE
+674 INYSNSVSE
-683 EKQLLIYRVI
+683 EKQLIIYRII

-699 AIKHA
+699 AVKHA
-704 KASEIIIQISEEDNV
+704 DTSEIIIQISEEENV

-725 DDGKGFDLANLDFRK
+725 DNGRGFDPAGLNVRK

-762 QLNIGTSIELQIPT
+762 ELNIGTSIELQIPI